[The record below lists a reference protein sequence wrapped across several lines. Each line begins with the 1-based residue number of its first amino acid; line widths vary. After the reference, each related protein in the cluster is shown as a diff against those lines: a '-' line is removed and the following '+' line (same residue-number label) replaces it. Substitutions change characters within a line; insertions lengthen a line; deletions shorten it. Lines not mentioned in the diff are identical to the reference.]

1 MRKLF
6 IPLLLCSALE
16 ANEKNG
22 FFIEAGFETGL
33 LEGTQ
38 TQEKN
43 YTTTQTTTKTTTNN
57 YNYLPLNSI
66 LQRATNLF
74 KDADISK
81 LSFSSLS
88 PVRASLDLSGHLTIE
103 NFLPYN
109 LNNVKLSFTD
119 AQGNVI
125 DLGVIETLPKQ
136 SKIVL
141 SYQQF
146 NETKQVFDNIME
158 EQKKYYEK
166 EAERRKNKTTS
177 SVSETNREPSFTFPT
192 FEVLSTPHS
201 DPNTQRVFEALSKIN
216 TNLVMKYSD
225 TNNFESAKDK
235 TEKFTAKTAEEFT
248 NLMLNMI
255 AVLDSQS
262 WGDAIL
268 NAPFEF
274 TDNKQSGE
282 CTNKGDSNDNCV
294 YPQKNGLVKSN
305 VDKKYVLD
313 KQSIVNNFRG
323 KTDLDVSLL
332 NGAGVDGLGSN
343 TTPTNNDD
351 GKNYGQLAVVASAL
365 NPQKLFGTDYKTI
378 NLADLRAILHEFSH
392 TKGYTHNG
400 NMTYQ
405 RVPVVG
411 SNGQQEKKDDGA
423 LKDSDGLPY
432 NVCSLYGGQGQ
443 PSFPSNYPNSIYHNC
458 ADVPA
463 GFLGVTAAVWQQL
476 INQNA
481 LPINFANLNSQTNYN
496 LNATLNT
503 QDMANSVIGTIQK
516 TLTATSTTTTTSY
529 HHSKSL
535 QRFRSPL
542 LGINVKIG
550 YQNYFNDFIGLA
562 YYGIIKYNYAKAA
575 NQKVQQLSYG
585 GGIDLLLDFITTYSN
600 KNSPTGIQTRRN
612 FSSSFGIFGGLR
624 GLYNSYYALNKVKGS
639 GNLDAAT
646 GLNYRYKHSKYSVG
660 ISIPLIQRKASVI
673 SSGSDYTNSF
683 VFNEGAS
690 HFKVFF
696 NYGWVF

>member
-6 IPLLLCSALE
+6 IPLLLFSALE

-38 TQEKN
+38 TQEKRH
-43 YTTTQTTTKTTTNN
+43 TTTKNTYAT
-57 YNYLPLNSI
+57 YNYLPTDSVLK
-66 LQRATNLF
+66 RVANLF
-74 KDADISK
+74 TDAKSISQ
-81 LSFSSLS
+81 LTFSSLS
-88 PVRASLDLSGHLTIE
+88 PIKVLYIGGKLTIE

-125 DLGVIETLPKQ
+125 DLGVIETIPKHSKMVLPG
-136 SKIVL
+136 
-141 SYQQF
+141 
-146 NETKQVFDNIME
+146 EAFDSL
-158 EQKKYYEK
+158 K
-166 EAERRKNKTTS
+166 EAFDKIGPYTFFFPKFEATS
-177 SVSETNREPSFTFPT
+177 TSI
-192 FEVLSTPHS
+192 S
-201 DPNTQRVFEALSKIN
+201 DTNTQRVFETLNKIK
-216 TNLVMKYSD
+216 TNLIMKYSNENP
-225 TNNFESAKDK
+225 NNFNTCPYNNNGNTKNDCWQN
-235 TEKFTAKTAEEFT
+235 FTPQTAEEFT

-274 TDNKQSGE
+274 TNSSTDCDSDPSKCVNPGVNGRVDTKVDQQYILNKQG
-282 CTNKGDSNDNCV
+282 
-294 YPQKNGLVKSN
+294 
-305 VDKKYVLD
+305 
-313 KQSIVNNFRG
+313 IINNFR
-323 KTDLDVSLL
+323 KKIEID
-332 NGAGVDGLGSN
+332 
-343 TTPTNNDD
+343 
-351 GKNYGQLAVVASAL
+351 AVVLKNSGVVGLANGYGNDGEYGTLGVEAYAL
-365 NPQKLFGTDYKTI
+365 EPQKLFGNDLKTI
-378 NLADLRAILHEFSH
+378 NLADLRTILHEFSH

-405 RVPVVG
+405 RVPTG
-411 SNGQQEKKDDGA
+411 QTENGKP
-423 LKDSDGLPY
+423 KDSDGLPY
-432 NVCSLYGGQGQ
+432 NVCSLYGGSNQ
-443 PSFPSNYPNSIYHNC
+443 PAFPSNYPNSIYHNC

-481 LPINFANLNSQTNYN
+481 LPIDYANLSAQTNYN
-496 LNATLNT
+496 LNASLNT
-503 QDMANSVIGTIQK
+503 QDLANSMLSTIQK
-516 TLTATSTTTTTSY
+516 TFVTSSVTNHYFS
-529 HHSKSL
+529 SAS
-535 QRFRSPL
+535 QSFRSPI
-542 LGINVKIG
+542 LGVNAKIG

-562 YYGIIKYNYAKAA
+562 YYGIVKYNYSKAL

-600 KNSPTGIQTRRN
+600 KNSPIGIQTRRN

-624 GLYNSYYALNKVKGS
+624 GLYNSYYVLNKVKGS
-639 GNLDAAT
+639 GNLDVAT

-660 ISIPLIQRKASVI
+660 ISIPLIQRKASVV

>member
-6 IPLLLCSALE
+6 IPLLLFSALE

-38 TQEKN
+38 TQEKRH
-43 YTTTQTTTKTTTNN
+43 TTTKNTYAT
-57 YNYLPLNSI
+57 YDYLPTDSVLK
-66 LQRATNLF
+66 RAANLF
-74 KDADISK
+74 TDAKSISQ
-81 LSFSSLS
+81 LTFSSLS
-88 PVRASLDLSGHLTIE
+88 PVKVLYIGGKLTIE

-109 LNNVKLSFTD
+109 LSNVKLSFTD
-119 AQGNVI
+119 AQGNAI
-125 DLGVIETLPKQ
+125 DLGVIETIPKH

-141 SYQQF
+141 PG
-146 NETKQVFDNIME
+146 EAFDSLKIDPYTLFLP
-158 EQKKYYEK
+158 KI
-166 EAERRKNKTTS
+166 EATS
-177 SVSETNREPSFTFPT
+177 TSI
-192 FEVLSTPHS
+192 S
-201 DPNTQRVFEALSKIN
+201 DANTQRVFETLNKIK
-216 TNLVMKYSD
+216 TNLVVNYRNENK
-225 TNNFESAKDK
+225 FEGHQNHWEA
-235 TEKFTAKTAEEFT
+235 FTPQTAEEFT

-274 TDNKQSGE
+274 TNKGGGGE
-282 CTNKGDSNDNCV
+282 CDTSKENDCV
-294 YPQKNGLVKSN
+294 NPGTNGLVNSQN
-305 VDKKYVLD
+305 QQYVLN
-313 KQSIVNNFRG
+313 KQDIVNKFRN
-323 KTDLDVSLL
+323 KADLDVIVLKDS
-332 NGAGVDGLGSN
+332 GVVGLGSDI
-343 TTPTNNDD
+343 TPSNNDD
-351 GKNYGQLAVVASAL
+351 GKHYGQLGVVASAL
-365 NPQKLFGTDYKTI
+365 NPKKLFGNNLKTI
-378 NLADLRAILHEFSH
+378 NLEDLRTILHEFSH

-405 RVPVVG
+405 RVPVMKDGQVEKD
-411 SNGQQEKKDDGA
+411 SNGKP
-423 LKDSDGLPY
+423 KDSDGLSY
-432 NVCSLYGGQGQ
+432 NVCSRFNGSGQ
-443 PSFPSNYPNSIYHNC
+443 SAFPSNYPNSIYHNC

-481 LPINFANLNSQTNYN
+481 LPIDYANLNAQTNYN
-496 LNATLNT
+496 LNASLNT
-503 QDMANSVIGTIQK
+503 QDLANSMLGTIQK
-516 TLTATSTTTTTSY
+516 TFVTSSVTNHYS
-529 HHSKSL
+529 SSAS
-535 QRFRSPL
+535 QSFRSPI
-542 LGINVKIG
+542 LGVNAKIG

-562 YYGIIKYNYAKAA
+562 YYGIIKYNYSKAL
-575 NQKVQQLSYG
+575 NQKFQQLSYG

-600 KNSPTGIQTRRN
+600 KNSPTDIQTKRN

-624 GLYNSYYALNKVKGS
+624 GLYNSYYVLNKVKGS
-639 GNLDAAT
+639 GNLDVAT

-660 ISIPLIQRKASVI
+660 ISIPLIQRKASVV
-673 SSGSDYTNSF
+673 SSGGDYTNSF

>member
-6 IPLLLCSALE
+6 IPLLLFSALE

-38 TQEKN
+38 TQEKRH
-43 YTTTQTTTKTTTNN
+43 TTTKNTYAT
-57 YNYLPLNSI
+57 YNYLPTDTI
-66 LQRATNLF
+66 LKRAANLF
-74 KDADISK
+74 TDAKSISQ
-81 LSFSSLS
+81 LNFSSLS
-88 PVRASLDLSGHLTIE
+88 PVKVLYIGGKLTIE

-109 LNNVKLSFTD
+109 LSNVKLSFTD
-119 AQGNVI
+119 AQGNTI
-125 DLGVIETLPKQ
+125 DLGVIETIPKH

-141 SYQQF
+141 PG
-146 NETKQVFDNIME
+146 EAFDSL
-158 EQKKYYEK
+158 K
-166 EAERRKNKTTS
+166 EAFDKIDPYTFFFPKFEATS
-177 SVSETNREPSFTFPT
+177 TSVS
-192 FEVLSTPHS
+192 
-201 DPNTQRVFEALSKIN
+201 DANTQRVFETLNKIK
-216 TNLVMKYSD
+216 TNLIMKYSNENP
-225 TNNFESAKDK
+225 NNFNTCPYNNNGNTKNDCWQN
-235 TEKFTAKTAEEFT
+235 FTPQTAEEFT

-274 TDNKQSGE
+274 TNSSTDCDNDPSKCVNPGVNGRVDTKVDQQYILNKQG
-282 CTNKGDSNDNCV
+282 
-294 YPQKNGLVKSN
+294 
-305 VDKKYVLD
+305 
-313 KQSIVNNFRG
+313 IINNFR
-323 KTDLDVSLL
+323 KKIEID
-332 NGAGVDGLGSN
+332 
-343 TTPTNNDD
+343 
-351 GKNYGQLAVVASAL
+351 AVVLKNSGVVGLANGYGNDGEYGTLGVEAYAL
-365 NPQKLFGTDYKTI
+365 EPQKLFGNNLKTI
-378 NLADLRAILHEFSH
+378 NLADLRTILHEFSH
-392 TKGYTHNG
+392 TKGYGHNG

-405 RVPVVG
+405 RVPTG
-411 SNGQQEKKDDGA
+411 QNENGKP
-423 LKDSDGLPY
+423 KDSDGLPY
-432 NVCSLYGGQGQ
+432 NVCSLYGGSNQ
-443 PSFPSNYPNSIYHNC
+443 PAFPSNYPNSIYHNC

-481 LPINFANLNSQTNYN
+481 LPIDYANLSAQTNYN
-496 LNATLNT
+496 LNASLNT
-503 QDMANSVIGTIQK
+503 QDLANSMLNTIQK
-516 TLTATSTTTTTSY
+516 TFVTSSVTNHYFS
-529 HHSKSL
+529 SAS
-535 QRFRSPL
+535 QSFRSPI
-542 LGINVKIG
+542 LGVNAKIG

-562 YYGIIKYNYAKAA
+562 YYGIIKYNYSKAL
-575 NQKVQQLSYG
+575 NQKFQQLSYG

-600 KNSPTGIQTRRN
+600 KNSPIGVQTRRN

-624 GLYNSYYALNKVKGS
+624 GLYNSYYVLNKVKGS
-639 GNLDAAT
+639 GNLDVAT

-660 ISIPLIQRKASVI
+660 ISIPLIQRKASVV

>member
-6 IPLLLCSALE
+6 IPLLLCSTLE

-38 TQEKN
+38 TQEKRH
-43 YTTTQTTTKTTTNN
+43 TTTKNTYAT
-57 YNYLPLNSI
+57 YNYLPTDAVLK
-66 LQRATNLF
+66 RAANLF
-74 KDADISK
+74 TSAEAISK
-81 LSFSSLS
+81 LKFSSLS
-88 PVRASLDLSGHLTIE
+88 PVKVLYIGGKLTIE

-109 LNNVKLSFTD
+109 LSNVKLSFTD
-119 AQGNVI
+119 AQGNMI
-125 DLGVIETLPKQ
+125 DLGVIETIPKH

-141 SYQQF
+141 PG
-146 NETKQVFDNIME
+146 EAFDSL
-158 EQKKYYEK
+158 K
-166 EAERRKNKTTS
+166 EAFDKIDPYTFFFPKFEATS
-177 SVSETNREPSFTFPT
+177 TSVS
-192 FEVLSTPHS
+192 
-201 DPNTQRVFEALSKIN
+201 DANTQRVFETLNKIK
-216 TNLVMKYSD
+216 TNLIMKYSNENP
-225 TNNFESAKDK
+225 NNFNTCPYNNNGNTKNDCWQP
-235 TEKFTAKTAEEFT
+235 FTPQTAEEFT

-274 TDNKQSGE
+274 TNSSTDCDNDSSKCVNPGINGRVDSKVDQQYVLNKQG
-282 CTNKGDSNDNCV
+282 
-294 YPQKNGLVKSN
+294 
-305 VDKKYVLD
+305 
-313 KQSIVNNFRG
+313 IVNNFR
-323 KTDLDVSLL
+323 KKIEID
-332 NGAGVDGLGSN
+332 
-343 TTPTNNDD
+343 
-351 GKNYGQLAVVASAL
+351 AVVLKNSGVVGLANGYGNDGEYGTLGVEAYAL
-365 NPQKLFGTDYKTI
+365 EPTKLFGNNLKTI
-378 NLADLRAILHEFSH
+378 NLEDLRTILHEFSH

-405 RVPVVG
+405 RVPTG
-411 SNGQQEKKDDGA
+411 QNENGKP
-423 LKDSDGLPY
+423 KDSDGLPY

-443 PSFPSNYPNSIYHNC
+443 SAFPSNYPNSIYHNC

-481 LPINFANLNSQTNYN
+481 LPINFANLGSQTNYN
-496 LNATLNT
+496 LNASLNT
-503 QDMANSVIGTIQK
+503 QDLANSMLSTIQK
-516 TLTATSTTTTTSY
+516 TFVTSSVTNHYFS
-529 HHSKSL
+529 SAS
-535 QRFRSPL
+535 QSFRSPI
-542 LGINVKIG
+542 LGVNAKIG

-562 YYGIIKYNYAKAA
+562 YYGIIKYNYAKASSE
-575 NQKVQQLSYG
+575 KVQQLSYG
-585 GGIDLLLDFITTYSN
+585 GGIDLLVDFITTYSN
-600 KNSPTGIQTRRN
+600 KNGPIDIQTRRN

-639 GNLDAAT
+639 GNLDVAT
-646 GLNYRYKHSKYSVG
+646 GLNYRYKHSKYSIGV
-660 ISIPLIQRKASVI
+660 SIPLIQRKASIV
-673 SSGSDYTNSF
+673 SSDGDYTNSF

>member
-6 IPLLLCSALE
+6 IPLLLFSALE

-38 TQEKN
+38 TQEKRH
-43 YTTTQTTTKTTTNN
+43 TTTKNTYAT
-57 YNYLPLNSI
+57 YNYLPTDSVLK
-66 LQRATNLF
+66 RAANLF
-74 KDADISK
+74 TDAKSISQLK
-81 LSFSSLS
+81 FSSLS
-88 PVRASLDLSGHLTIE
+88 PVRVLYMYNGQLTIE

-109 LNNVKLSFTD
+109 LSNVKLSFKD
-119 AQGNVI
+119 AQGNTI
-125 DLGVIETLPKQ
+125 DLGVIETIPKHSKMVLPGEAFDSLKEAFDKIGPYTFFLPK
-136 SKIVL
+136 I
-141 SYQQF
+141 
-146 NETKQVFDNIME
+146 
-158 EQKKYYEK
+158 
-166 EAERRKNKTTS
+166 EATS
-177 SVSETNREPSFTFPT
+177 TSI
-192 FEVLSTPHS
+192 S
-201 DPNTQRVFEALSKIN
+201 DANTQRVFETLNKIK
-216 TNLVMKYSD
+216 TDLVVNYRNENK
-225 TNNFESAKDK
+225 FKDH
-235 TEKFTAKTAEEFT
+235 ENHWEAFTPQTAEEFT

-274 TDNKQSGE
+274 TNKGGGGECDTSKENDCVNPGTNGVVNSQNKNYVLNKQ
-282 CTNKGDSNDNCV
+282 D
-294 YPQKNGLVKSN
+294 
-305 VDKKYVLD
+305 
-313 KQSIVNNFRG
+313 IVNKFRN
-323 KTDLDVSLL
+323 KADLDVVILKDS
-332 NGAGVDGLGSN
+332 GVVGLGSDI
-343 TTPTNNDD
+343 TPSNNDD
-351 GKNYGQLAVVASAL
+351 GKHYGQLGVVASAL
-365 NPQKLFGTDYKTI
+365 EPKKLFSDNLKTI
-378 NLADLRAILHEFSH
+378 NLADLRTILHEFSH

-405 RVPVVG
+405 RVPTG
-411 SNGQQEKKDDGA
+411 QNENGKP
-423 LKDSDGLPY
+423 KDSDGLPY

-443 PSFPSNYPNSIYHNC
+443 SAFPSNYPNSIYHNC

-481 LPINFANLNSQTNYN
+481 LPINYANLGSQTNYN
-496 LNATLNT
+496 LNASLNT
-503 QDMANSVIGTIQK
+503 QDLANSMLGTIQK
-516 TLTATSTTTTTSY
+516 TFVTSSVTNHYFS
-529 HHSKSL
+529 SAS
-535 QRFRSPL
+535 QSFRSPI
-542 LGINVKIG
+542 LGVNAKIG

-562 YYGIIKYNYAKAA
+562 YYGIVKYNYSKAL
-575 NQKVQQLSYG
+575 NQKFQQLSYG

-600 KNSPTGIQTRRN
+600 KNSPTGVQTRKN

-624 GLYNSYYALNKVKGS
+624 GLYNSYYVLNKVKGS
-639 GNLDAAT
+639 GNLDVAT

-660 ISIPLIQRKASVI
+660 ISIPLIQRKAKVVSTN
-673 SSGSDYTNSF
+673 GDYTNSF

>member
-33 LEGTQ
+33 LEGAQ
-38 TQEKN
+38 TQEKRH
-43 YTTTQTTTKTTTNN
+43 TTTKNTYAT
-57 YNYLPLNSI
+57 YNYLPTDAVLK
-66 LQRATNLF
+66 RAANLF
-74 KDADISK
+74 TDAKSISQ
-81 LSFSSLS
+81 LNFSSLS
-88 PVRASLDLSGHLTIE
+88 PVKVLYIGGKLTIE

-109 LNNVKLSFTD
+109 LSNVKLSFTD
-119 AQGNVI
+119 AQGNII
-125 DLGVIETLPKQ
+125 DLGVIETIPKH

-141 SYQQF
+141 PG
-146 NETKQVFDNIME
+146 EAFDSL
-158 EQKKYYEK
+158 K
-166 EAERRKNKTTS
+166 EAFDKIDPYTFFFPKFEATS
-177 SVSETNREPSFTFPT
+177 TSVS
-192 FEVLSTPHS
+192 
-201 DPNTQRVFEALSKIN
+201 DANTQRVFETLNKIK
-216 TNLVMKYSD
+216 TNLIMKYSNENPSNFN
-225 TNNFESAKDK
+225 TCPYNNNGNTKNDCWQP
-235 TEKFTAKTAEEFT
+235 FTPQTAEEFT

-268 NAPFEF
+268 NAPFDF
-274 TDNKQSGE
+274 TNSSTDCDNDPSKCVNPGINGRVDSKVDQQYVLNKQG
-282 CTNKGDSNDNCV
+282 
-294 YPQKNGLVKSN
+294 
-305 VDKKYVLD
+305 
-313 KQSIVNNFRG
+313 IVNNFR
-323 KTDLDVSLL
+323 KKIEID
-332 NGAGVDGLGSN
+332 
-343 TTPTNNDD
+343 
-351 GKNYGQLAVVASAL
+351 AVVLKNSGVVGLANGYGNDGEYGTLGVEAYAL
-365 NPQKLFGTDYKTI
+365 DPTKLFGNNLKTI
-378 NLADLRAILHEFSH
+378 NLADLRTILHEFSH

-405 RVPVVG
+405 RVPTG
-411 SNGQQEKKDDGA
+411 QNENGKP
-423 LKDSDGLPY
+423 KDSDGLPY

-443 PSFPSNYPNSIYHNC
+443 SAFPSNYPNSIYHNC

-496 LNATLNT
+496 LNASLNT
-503 QDMANSVIGTIQK
+503 QDLANSMLSTIQK
-516 TLTATSTTTTTSY
+516 TFVTSSVTNHYFS
-529 HHSKSL
+529 SAS
-535 QRFRSPL
+535 QSFRSPI
-542 LGINVKIG
+542 LGVNAKIG

-585 GGIDLLLDFITTYSN
+585 GGIDLLVDFITTYSN
-600 KNSPTGIQTRRN
+600 KNSPIDIQTRRN

-639 GNLDAAT
+639 GNLDVAT

-660 ISIPLIQRKASVI
+660 ISIPLIQRKASIV
-673 SSGSDYTNSF
+673 SSDGDYTNSL

>member
-1 MRKLF
+1 MKKLF
-6 IPLLLCSALE
+6 IPLLLFSALE

-38 TQEKN
+38 TQEKRH
-43 YTTTQTTTKTTTNN
+43 TTTKNTYAT
-57 YNYLPLNSI
+57 YSYLPTDTI
-66 LQRATNLF
+66 LKRAANLF
-74 KDADISK
+74 TNAEAISK
-81 LSFSSLS
+81 LKFSSLS
-88 PVRASLDLSGHLTIE
+88 PVRVLYMYNGQLTIE

-109 LNNVKLSFTD
+109 LSNVKLSFTD

-125 DLGVIETLPKQ
+125 DLGVIETIPKH

-141 SYQQF
+141 PG
-146 NETKQVFDNIME
+146 EAFDSLKIDPYTLFLP
-158 EQKKYYEK
+158 KI
-166 EAERRKNKTTS
+166 EATS
-177 SVSETNREPSFTFPT
+177 TSVS
-192 FEVLSTPHS
+192 
-201 DPNTQRVFEALSKIN
+201 DANTQRVFETLNKIK
-216 TNLVMKYSD
+216 TNLVVNYRNENK
-225 TNNFESAKDK
+225 FKDH
-235 TEKFTAKTAEEFT
+235 ENHWEAFTPQTAEEFT

-274 TDNKQSGE
+274 TNKGGGGE
-282 CTNKGDSNDNCV
+282 CDTSKENECV
-294 YPQKNGLVKSN
+294 NPGTNGLVNSQNKS
-305 VDKKYVLD
+305 YVLN
-313 KQSIVNNFRG
+313 KQDIVNKFRN
-323 KTDLDVSLL
+323 KADLDVVVLKDS
-332 NGAGVDGLGSN
+332 GVVGLGSDI
-343 TTPTNNDD
+343 TPSNNDD
-351 GKNYGQLAVVASAL
+351 GKHYGQLGVVASAL
-365 NPQKLFGTDYKTI
+365 DPKKLFGNDLKTI
-378 NLADLRAILHEFSH
+378 KLEDLRTILHEFSH

-405 RVPVVG
+405 RVPVTKD
-411 SNGQQEKKDDGA
+411 GQVEKDNNDKP
-423 LKDSDGLPY
+423 KDSDGLPY
-432 NVCSLYGGQGQ
+432 NVCSLYGGSGQ
-443 PSFPSNYPNSIYHNC
+443 PAFPSNYPNSIYHNC

-481 LPINFANLNSQTNYN
+481 LPINYANLGSQTNYN
-496 LNATLNT
+496 LNASLNT
-503 QDMANSVIGTIQK
+503 QDLANSMLSTIQK
-516 TLTATSTTTTTSY
+516 TFVTSSVTNHYS
-529 HHSKSL
+529 SSAS
-535 QRFRSPL
+535 QSFRSPI
-542 LGINVKIG
+542 LGVNAKIG

-562 YYGIIKYNYAKAA
+562 YYGIVKYNYSKAL
-575 NQKVQQLSYG
+575 NQKFQQLSYG

-600 KNSPTGIQTRRN
+600 KNSPTGVQTRKN

-624 GLYNSYYALNKVKGS
+624 GLYNSYYVLNKVKGS
-639 GNLDAAT
+639 GNLDVAT

-660 ISIPLIQRKASVI
+660 ISIPLIQRKASVV

>member
-6 IPLLLCSALE
+6 IPLLLFSALE

-38 TQEKN
+38 TQEKRH
-43 YTTTQTTTKTTTNN
+43 TTTKNTYAT
-57 YNYLPLNSI
+57 YDYLPTDSVLK
-66 LQRATNLF
+66 RAANLF
-74 KDADISK
+74 TDAKSISQ
-81 LSFSSLS
+81 LNFSSLS
-88 PVRASLDLSGHLTIE
+88 PVRASASMLNGSLTIE

-109 LNNVKLSFTD
+109 LNNVKLSLKD

-125 DLGVIETLPKQ
+125 DLGVIETIPKH

-141 SYQQF
+141 PEKLFDGLKQIGPYIFQQI
-146 NETKQVFDNIME
+146 EVSSTQV
-158 EQKKYYEK
+158 
-166 EAERRKNKTTS
+166 
-177 SVSETNREPSFTFPT
+177 
-192 FEVLSTPHS
+192 S
-201 DPNTQRVFEALSKIN
+201 DANTQRVFETLNNIK
-216 TNLVMKYSD
+216 TNLVMKYLD
-225 TNNFESAKDK
+225 NNPFANTCGNQSKNDCWQN
-235 TEKFTAKTAEEFT
+235 FTPQTAEEFT

-274 TDNKQSGE
+274 TNKDGGGE
-282 CTNKGDSNDNCV
+282 CDTSKENDCV
-294 YPQKNGLVKSN
+294 NPGTNGLVNSQ
-305 VDKKYVLD
+305 DAKKYVL
-313 KQSIVNNFRG
+313 KPQEIVDNFRS
-323 KTDLDVSLL
+323 KTDLGVVVLKSSDVI
-332 NGAGVDGLGSN
+332 GLGSDI
-343 TTPTNNDD
+343 TPSNNDD
-351 GKNYGQLAVVASAL
+351 GKHYGQLGVVASAL
-365 NPQKLFGTDYKTI
+365 DPKKLFGNDLKTI
-378 NLADLRAILHEFSH
+378 NLEDLRTILHEFSH
-392 TKGYTHNG
+392 TKGYGHNG

-405 RVPVVG
+405 RVPVTKDGQVEKD
-411 SNGQQEKKDDGA
+411 SNGKP
-423 LKDSDGLPY
+423 KDSDGLPY
-432 NVCSLYGGQGQ
+432 NVCSLYGGSNQ
-443 PSFPSNYPNSIYHNC
+443 PAFPSNYPNSIYHNC

-481 LPINFANLNSQTNYN
+481 LPINYANLSAQTNYN
-496 LNATLNT
+496 LNASLNT
-503 QDMANSVIGTIQK
+503 QDLANSMLSTIQK
-516 TLTATSTTTTTSY
+516 TFVTSSVTNHYFS
-529 HHSKSL
+529 SAS
-535 QRFRSPL
+535 QSFRSPI
-542 LGINVKIG
+542 LGVNAKIG

-562 YYGIIKYNYAKAA
+562 YYGIIKYNYSKAL
-575 NQKVQQLSYG
+575 NQKFQQLSYG

-600 KNSPTGIQTRRN
+600 KNSPIGIQTRRN

-624 GLYNSYYALNKVKGS
+624 GLYNSYYVLNKVKGS
-639 GNLDAAT
+639 GNLDVAT

-660 ISIPLIQRKASVI
+660 ISIPLIQRKAKVV

>member
-6 IPLLLCSALE
+6 TSLLLFSALE

-38 TQEKN
+38 TQEKRH
-43 YTTTQTTTKTTTNN
+43 TTTKNTYAT
-57 YNYLPLNSI
+57 YSYLPTDTI
-66 LQRATNLF
+66 LKRAANLF
-74 KDADISK
+74 TDAKSISQ
-81 LSFSSLS
+81 LNFSSLS
-88 PVRASLDLSGHLTIE
+88 PVKVLYVGGKLTIE

-109 LNNVKLSFTD
+109 LSNVKLSFTD
-119 AQGNVI
+119 AQGNAI
-125 DLGVIETLPKQ
+125 DLGVIETIPKH

-141 SYQQF
+141 PG
-146 NETKQVFDNIME
+146 EAFDSL
-158 EQKKYYEK
+158 K
-166 EAERRKNKTTS
+166 EAFDKISPYTFFFPKFEATS
-177 SVSETNREPSFTFPT
+177 TSI
-192 FEVLSTPHS
+192 S
-201 DPNTQRVFEALSKIN
+201 DANTQRVFETLNNIK
-216 TNLVMKYSD
+216 TNLIMKYSNENPSNFN
-225 TNNFESAKDK
+225 TCPYNNNGNTKNDCWQN
-235 TEKFTAKTAEEFT
+235 FTPQTAEEFT

-274 TDNKQSGE
+274 TNSSTDCDNDSSKCVNPGVNGRVDSKVDQQYILNKQG
-282 CTNKGDSNDNCV
+282 
-294 YPQKNGLVKSN
+294 
-305 VDKKYVLD
+305 
-313 KQSIVNNFRG
+313 IINNFR
-323 KTDLDVSLL
+323 KKIEID
-332 NGAGVDGLGSN
+332 
-343 TTPTNNDD
+343 
-351 GKNYGQLAVVASAL
+351 AVVLKNSGVVGLANGYGNDGEYGTLGVEAYAL
-365 NPQKLFGTDYKTI
+365 DPKKLFGNDLKTI
-378 NLADLRAILHEFSH
+378 NLEDLRTILHEFSH
-392 TKGYTHNG
+392 TKGYGHNG

-405 RVPVVG
+405 RVPTG
-411 SNGQQEKKDDGA
+411 QSENGKP
-423 LKDSDGLPY
+423 KDSDGLPY
-432 NVCSLYGGQGQ
+432 NVCSLYGGSNQ
-443 PSFPSNYPNSIYHNC
+443 SAFPSNYPNSIYHNC

-481 LPINFANLNSQTNYN
+481 LPINYANLSAQTNYN
-496 LNATLNT
+496 LNASLNT
-503 QDMANSVIGTIQK
+503 QDLANSMLSTIQK
-516 TLTATSTTTTTSY
+516 TFVTSSVTNHYFS
-529 HHSKSL
+529 SAS
-535 QRFRSPL
+535 QSFRSPI
-542 LGINVKIG
+542 LGVNAKIG

-562 YYGIIKYNYAKAA
+562 YYGIIKYNYSKAL
-575 NQKVQQLSYG
+575 NQKFQQLSYG

-600 KNSPTGIQTRRN
+600 KNSPIGVQTKRN

-624 GLYNSYYALNKVKGS
+624 GLYNSYYVLNKVKGS
-639 GNLDAAT
+639 GNLDVAT

-660 ISIPLIQRKASVI
+660 ISIPLIQRKASVV

>member
-33 LEGTQ
+33 LEGVQ
-38 TQEKN
+38 TQEKRH
-43 YTTTQTTTKTTTNN
+43 TTTKNTYAT
-57 YNYLPLNSI
+57 YNYLPTDTI
-66 LQRATNLF
+66 LKRAANLF
-74 KDADISK
+74 TNAEAISK
-81 LSFSSLS
+81 LKFSSLS
-88 PVRASLDLSGHLTIE
+88 PVRVLYMYNGQLTIE

-125 DLGVIETLPKQ
+125 DLGVIETIPKH

-141 SYQQF
+141 PG
-146 NETKQVFDNIME
+146 EAFDSLKIDPYTLFLP
-158 EQKKYYEK
+158 KI
-166 EAERRKNKTTS
+166 EATS
-177 SVSETNREPSFTFPT
+177 TSI
-192 FEVLSTPHS
+192 S
-201 DPNTQRVFEALSKIN
+201 DANTQRVFETLNKIK
-216 TNLVMKYSD
+216 TNLVVNYRNENK
-225 TNNFESAKDK
+225 FKDH
-235 TEKFTAKTAEEFT
+235 ENHWEAFTPQTAEEFT

-274 TDNKQSGE
+274 TNSPTD
-282 CTNKGDSNDNCV
+282 CDSDPSKCV
-294 YPQKNGLVKSN
+294 NPGVNGRVNSK
-305 VDKKYVLD
+305 VDQKYVLN
-313 KQSIVNNFRG
+313 KQDIVNKFRN
-323 KTDLDVSLL
+323 KADLDVVILKDS
-332 NGAGVDGLGSN
+332 GVVGLGSDI
-343 TTPTNNDD
+343 TPSNNDD
-351 GKNYGQLAVVASAL
+351 GKHYGQLGVVASAL
-365 NPQKLFGTDYKTI
+365 DPKKLFGNDLKTI
-378 NLADLRAILHEFSH
+378 NLEDLRTILHEFSH

-405 RVPVVG
+405 RVPVTKDGQVEKD
-411 SNGQQEKKDDGA
+411 SNGKP
-423 LKDSDGLPY
+423 KDSDGLPY
-432 NVCSLYGGQGQ
+432 NVCSLYGGSNQ
-443 PSFPSNYPNSIYHNC
+443 SAFPSNYPNSIYHNC

-481 LPINFANLNSQTNYN
+481 LPINYANLGSQTNYN
-496 LNATLNT
+496 LNASLNT
-503 QDMANSVIGTIQK
+503 QDLANSMLSTIQK
-516 TLTATSTTTTTSY
+516 TFVTSSVTNHYSSSTSQ
-529 HHSKSL
+529 S
-535 QRFRSPL
+535 FRSPI
-542 LGINVKIG
+542 LGVNAKIG

-562 YYGIIKYNYAKAA
+562 YYGIVKYNYSKAL

-585 GGIDLLLDFITTYSN
+585 GGIDLLVDFITTYSN
-600 KNSPTGIQTRRN
+600 KNSPTDIQTRRN

-624 GLYNSYYALNKVKGS
+624 GLYNSYYVLNKVKGS
-639 GNLDAAT
+639 GNLDVAT

>member
-6 IPLLLCSALE
+6 TSFLLFSALE

-38 TQEKN
+38 TQEKRH
-43 YTTTQTTTKTTTNN
+43 TTTKNTYAT
-57 YNYLPLNSI
+57 YNYLPTDAVLK
-66 LQRATNLF
+66 RAANLF
-74 KDADISK
+74 TNAEAISK
-81 LSFSSLS
+81 LKFSSLS
-88 PVRASLDLSGHLTIE
+88 PVRVLYMLNGQLTIE

-125 DLGVIETLPKQ
+125 DLGVIETIPKH

-141 SYQQF
+141 PG
-146 NETKQVFDNIME
+146 EAFDSLKVDPYTLFLPKI
-158 EQKKYYEK
+158 
-166 EAERRKNKTTS
+166 EATS
-177 SVSETNREPSFTFPT
+177 TSVS
-192 FEVLSTPHS
+192 
-201 DPNTQRVFEALSKIN
+201 DANTQRVFETLNKIK
-216 TNLVMKYSD
+216 TDLVVNYRNENK
-225 TNNFESAKDK
+225 FKDH
-235 TEKFTAKTAEEFT
+235 ENHWEAFTPQTAEEFT

-274 TDNKQSGE
+274 TNKGGGGE
-282 CTNKGDSNDNCV
+282 CDTSKENDCV
-294 YPQKNGLVKSN
+294 NPGTNGLVNSQNKS
-305 VDKKYVLD
+305 YVLN
-313 KQSIVNNFRG
+313 KQDIVNKFRN
-323 KTDLDVSLL
+323 KADLDVVVLKDS
-332 NGAGVDGLGSN
+332 GVVGLGSDI
-343 TTPTNNDD
+343 TPSNNDD
-351 GKNYGQLAVVASAL
+351 GKHYGQLGVVASAL
-365 NPQKLFGTDYKTI
+365 DPTKLFGNDLKTI
-378 NLADLRAILHEFSH
+378 KLEDLRTILHEFSH
-392 TKGYTHNG
+392 TKGYGHNG

-405 RVPVVG
+405 RVPTG
-411 SNGQQEKKDDGA
+411 QNENGKP
-423 LKDSDGLPY
+423 KDSDGLPY

-443 PSFPSNYPNSIYHNC
+443 SAFPSNYPNSIYHNC

-496 LNATLNT
+496 LNASLNT
-503 QDMANSVIGTIQK
+503 QDLANSMLSTIQK
-516 TLTATSTTTTTSY
+516 TFVTSSVTNHYFS
-529 HHSKSL
+529 SAS
-535 QRFRSPL
+535 QSFRSPI
-542 LGINVKIG
+542 LGVNAKIG

-585 GGIDLLLDFITTYSN
+585 GGIDLLVDFITTYSN
-600 KNSPTGIQTRRN
+600 KNSPIDIQTRRN

-624 GLYNSYYALNKVKGS
+624 GLYNSYYVLNKVKGS
-639 GNLDAAT
+639 GNLDVAT

-660 ISIPLIQRKASVI
+660 ISIPLIQRKARVV
-673 SSGSDYTNSF
+673 SSGGDYTNSF

>member
-6 IPLLLCSALE
+6 IPLLLFSALE

-38 TQEKN
+38 TQEKRH
-43 YTTTQTTTKTTTNN
+43 TTTKNTYAN
-57 YNYLPLNSI
+57 YNYLPTDTI
-66 LQRATNLF
+66 LKRAANLF
-74 KDADISK
+74 TDAKSISQ
-81 LSFSSLS
+81 LNFSSLS
-88 PVRASLDLSGHLTIE
+88 PVKVLYIGGKLTIE

-109 LNNVKLSFTD
+109 LSNVKLSFTD

-125 DLGVIETLPKQ
+125 DLGVIETIPKH

-141 SYQQF
+141 PG
-146 NETKQVFDNIME
+146 EAFDSL
-158 EQKKYYEK
+158 K
-166 EAERRKNKTTS
+166 EAFDKIDPYTFFFPKFEATS
-177 SVSETNREPSFTFPT
+177 TSVS
-192 FEVLSTPHS
+192 
-201 DPNTQRVFEALSKIN
+201 DANTQRVFETLNKIK
-216 TNLVMKYSD
+216 TNLIMKYSNENPSNFN
-225 TNNFESAKDK
+225 TCPYNNNGNTKNDCWQP
-235 TEKFTAKTAEEFT
+235 FTPQTAEEFT

-268 NAPFEF
+268 NAPFDF
-274 TDNKQSGE
+274 TNSSTDCDNDPSKCVNPGINGRVDSKVDQQYVLNKQG
-282 CTNKGDSNDNCV
+282 
-294 YPQKNGLVKSN
+294 
-305 VDKKYVLD
+305 
-313 KQSIVNNFRG
+313 IVNNFR
-323 KTDLDVSLL
+323 KKIEID
-332 NGAGVDGLGSN
+332 
-343 TTPTNNDD
+343 
-351 GKNYGQLAVVASAL
+351 AVVLKNSGVVGLANGYGNDGEYGTLGVEAYAL
-365 NPQKLFGTDYKTI
+365 EPQKLFGNNLKTI
-378 NLADLRAILHEFSH
+378 NLADLRTILHEFSH
-392 TKGYTHNG
+392 TKGYGHNG

-405 RVPVVG
+405 RVPTG
-411 SNGQQEKKDDGA
+411 QNENGKP
-423 LKDSDGLPY
+423 KDSDGLPY

-443 PSFPSNYPNSIYHNC
+443 SAFPSNYPNSIYHNC

-481 LPINFANLNSQTNYN
+481 LPINFANLGSQTNYN
-496 LNATLNT
+496 LNASLNT
-503 QDMANSVIGTIQK
+503 QDLANSMLSTIQK
-516 TLTATSTTTTTSY
+516 TFVTSSVTNHYFS
-529 HHSKSL
+529 SAS
-535 QRFRSPL
+535 QSFRSPI
-542 LGINVKIG
+542 LGVNAKIG

-562 YYGIIKYNYAKAA
+562 YYGIIKYNYAKASSE
-575 NQKVQQLSYG
+575 KVQQLSYG

-600 KNSPTGIQTRRN
+600 KNSPIDIQTRRN

-639 GNLDAAT
+639 ANLDVAT

-660 ISIPLIQRKASVI
+660 ISIPLIQRKASIV
-673 SSGSDYTNSF
+673 SSNGDYTNSL

>member
-1 MRKLF
+1 MKKLF
-6 IPLLLCSALE
+6 IPLLLFSALE

-38 TQEKN
+38 TQEKRH
-43 YTTTQTTTKTTTNN
+43 TTTKNTYAT
-57 YNYLPLNSI
+57 YNYLPTDTI
-66 LQRATNLF
+66 LKRAVNLF
-74 KDADISK
+74 TDAKSISQ
-81 LSFSSLS
+81 LNFSSLS
-88 PVRASLDLSGHLTIE
+88 PVKVLYIGGKLTIE

-109 LNNVKLSFTD
+109 LNNVKLSFKD
-119 AQGNVI
+119 AQGNAI
-125 DLGVIETLPKQ
+125 DLGVIETIPKH

-141 SYQQF
+141 PG
-146 NETKQVFDNIME
+146 EAFDSL
-158 EQKKYYEK
+158 K
-166 EAERRKNKTTS
+166 EAFDKIGPYTFFLPKFEATS
-177 SVSETNREPSFTFPT
+177 TSVS
-192 FEVLSTPHS
+192 
-201 DPNTQRVFEALSKIN
+201 DANTQRVFETLNKIK
-216 TNLVMKYSD
+216 TNLIMKYSSENPSNFN
-225 TNNFESAKDK
+225 TCPYNNNSNTKNDCWQN
-235 TEKFTAKTAEEFT
+235 FTPQTAEEFT

-274 TDNKQSGE
+274 TNSSTDCDNDPSKCVNPGVNGRVDTKVDQQYILNKQG
-282 CTNKGDSNDNCV
+282 
-294 YPQKNGLVKSN
+294 
-305 VDKKYVLD
+305 
-313 KQSIVNNFRG
+313 IINNFR
-323 KTDLDVSLL
+323 KKIEID
-332 NGAGVDGLGSN
+332 
-343 TTPTNNDD
+343 
-351 GKNYGQLAVVASAL
+351 AVVLKNSGVVGLANGYGNDGEYGTLGVEAYAL
-365 NPQKLFGTDYKTI
+365 EPQKLFGNDLKTI
-378 NLADLRAILHEFSH
+378 NLEDLRTILHEFSH
-392 TKGYTHNG
+392 TKGYGHNG

-405 RVPVVG
+405 RVPTG
-411 SNGQQEKKDDGA
+411 QNENGKP
-423 LKDSDGLPY
+423 KDSDGLPY

-443 PSFPSNYPNSIYHNC
+443 SAFPSNYPNSIYHNC

-481 LPINFANLNSQTNYN
+481 LPINYANLGSQTNYN
-496 LNATLNT
+496 LNASLNT
-503 QDMANSVIGTIQK
+503 QDLANSMLGTIQK
-516 TLTATSTTTTTSY
+516 TFVTSSVTNHYFS
-529 HHSKSL
+529 SAS
-535 QRFRSPL
+535 QSFRSPI
-542 LGINVKIG
+542 LGVNAKIG

-562 YYGIIKYNYAKAA
+562 YYGIIKYNYSKAL
-575 NQKVQQLSYG
+575 NQKFQQLSYG

-600 KNSPTGIQTRRN
+600 KNNPTGVQTRKN

-624 GLYNSYYALNKVKGS
+624 GLYNSYYVLNKVKGS
-639 GNLDAAT
+639 GNLDVAT

-660 ISIPLIQRKASVI
+660 ISIPLIQRKASVV

>member
-1 MRKLF
+1 MKKLF
-6 IPLLLCSALE
+6 IPLLLFSALE

-38 TQEKN
+38 TQEKRH
-43 YTTTQTTTKTTTNN
+43 TTTKNTYAT
-57 YNYLPLNSI
+57 YNYLPTDTI
-66 LQRATNLF
+66 LKRAANLF
-74 KDADISK
+74 TNAEAISK
-81 LSFSSLS
+81 LNFSSLS
-88 PVRASLDLSGHLTIE
+88 PVKVLYIGGKLTIE

-109 LNNVKLSFTD
+109 LSNVKLSFTD
-119 AQGNVI
+119 AQGNTI
-125 DLGVIETLPKQ
+125 DLGVIETIPKH

-141 SYQQF
+141 PG
-146 NETKQVFDNIME
+146 EAFDSL
-158 EQKKYYEK
+158 K
-166 EAERRKNKTTS
+166 EAFDKIGPYTFFLPKFEATS
-177 SVSETNREPSFTFPT
+177 TSI
-192 FEVLSTPHS
+192 S
-201 DPNTQRVFEALSKIN
+201 DTNTQRVFETLNNIK
-216 TNLVMKYSD
+216 TNLIMKYSNENP
-225 TNNFESAKDK
+225 NNFNTCPYNNNGTKNDCWQN
-235 TEKFTAKTAEEFT
+235 FTPQTAEEFT

-274 TDNKQSGE
+274 TNSSTDCDNDSSKCVNPGVNGRVDSKVDQQYILNKQG
-282 CTNKGDSNDNCV
+282 
-294 YPQKNGLVKSN
+294 
-305 VDKKYVLD
+305 
-313 KQSIVNNFRG
+313 IINNFR
-323 KTDLDVSLL
+323 KKIEID
-332 NGAGVDGLGSN
+332 
-343 TTPTNNDD
+343 
-351 GKNYGQLAVVASAL
+351 AVVLKNSGVVGLANGYGNDGEYGTLGVEAYAL
-365 NPQKLFGTDYKTI
+365 EPQKLFGNDLKTI
-378 NLADLRAILHEFSH
+378 NLADLRTILHEFSH
-392 TKGYTHNG
+392 TKGYGHNG

-405 RVPVVG
+405 RVPTG
-411 SNGQQEKKDDGA
+411 QNENGKP
-423 LKDSDGLPY
+423 KDSDGLPY
-432 NVCSLYGGQGQ
+432 NVCSLYGGSNQ
-443 PSFPSNYPNSIYHNC
+443 PAFPSNYPNSIYHNC

-481 LPINFANLNSQTNYN
+481 LPINYANLGSQTNYN
-496 LNATLNT
+496 LNASLNT
-503 QDMANSVIGTIQK
+503 QDLANSMLSTIQK
-516 TLTATSTTTTTSY
+516 TFVTSSVTNHYS
-529 HHSKSL
+529 SSAS
-535 QRFRSPL
+535 QSFRSPI
-542 LGINVKIG
+542 LGVNAKIG

-562 YYGIIKYNYAKAA
+562 YYGIIKYNYSKAL
-575 NQKVQQLSYG
+575 NQKFQQLSYG

-600 KNSPTGIQTRRN
+600 KNNPTGIQTKRN

-624 GLYNSYYALNKVKGS
+624 GLYNSYYVLNKVKGS
-639 GNLDAAT
+639 GNLDATT

>member
-6 IPLLLCSALE
+6 TSFLLFSALE

-38 TQEKN
+38 TQEKRH
-43 YTTTQTTTKTTTNN
+43 TTTKNTYAT
-57 YNYLPLNSI
+57 YNYLPTDTI
-66 LQRATNLF
+66 LKRAANLF
-74 KDADISK
+74 TNAEAISK
-81 LSFSSLS
+81 LKFSSLS
-88 PVRASLDLSGHLTIE
+88 PVRVLYMLNGQLTIE

-125 DLGVIETLPKQ
+125 DLGVIETIPKH

-141 SYQQF
+141 PG
-146 NETKQVFDNIME
+146 EAFDSLKVDPYTLFLPKI
-158 EQKKYYEK
+158 
-166 EAERRKNKTTS
+166 EATS
-177 SVSETNREPSFTFPT
+177 TSVS
-192 FEVLSTPHS
+192 
-201 DPNTQRVFEALSKIN
+201 DANTQRVFETLNKIK
-216 TNLVMKYSD
+216 TDLVVNYRNENK
-225 TNNFESAKDK
+225 FEGHQNHWEA
-235 TEKFTAKTAEEFT
+235 FTPQTAEEFT

-268 NAPFEF
+268 NAPFDF
-274 TDNKQSGE
+274 
-282 CTNKGDSNDNCV
+282 TNKGGGGECDTNKENDCV
-294 YPQKNGLVKSN
+294 NPGTNGLVNSQNKS
-305 VDKKYVLD
+305 YVLN
-313 KQSIVNNFRG
+313 KQDIVNKFRN
-323 KTDLDVSLL
+323 KADLDVVVLKDS
-332 NGAGVDGLGSN
+332 GVVGLGSDI
-343 TTPTNNDD
+343 TPSNNDD
-351 GKNYGQLAVVASAL
+351 GKHYGQLGVVASAL
-365 NPQKLFGTDYKTI
+365 DPTKLFGNNLKTI
-378 NLADLRAILHEFSH
+378 NLADLRTILHEFSH

-405 RVPVVG
+405 RVPTG
-411 SNGQQEKKDDGA
+411 QNENGKP
-423 LKDSDGLPY
+423 KDSDGLPY

-443 PSFPSNYPNSIYHNC
+443 SAFPSNYPNSIYHNC

-481 LPINFANLNSQTNYN
+481 LPINFANLGSQTNYN
-496 LNATLNT
+496 LNASLNT
-503 QDMANSVIGTIQK
+503 QDLANSMLSTIQK
-516 TLTATSTTTTTSY
+516 TFVTSSVTNHYFS
-529 HHSKSL
+529 SAS
-535 QRFRSPL
+535 QNFRSPI
-542 LGINVKIG
+542 LGVNAKIG

-585 GGIDLLLDFITTYSN
+585 GGIDLLVDFITTYSN
-600 KNSPTGIQTRRN
+600 KNSPIDIQTRRN

-624 GLYNSYYALNKVKGS
+624 GLYNSYYVLNKVKGS
-639 GNLDAAT
+639 GNLDVAT

-660 ISIPLIQRKASVI
+660 ISIPLIQRKASVV
-673 SSGSDYTNSF
+673 SSGGDYTNSF

>member
-6 IPLLLCSALE
+6 TSFLLFSALE

-38 TQEKN
+38 TQEKRH
-43 YTTTQTTTKTTTNN
+43 TTTKNTYAT
-57 YNYLPLNSI
+57 YNYLPTDAVLK
-66 LQRATNLF
+66 RAANLF
-74 KDADISK
+74 TSAEAISK
-81 LSFSSLS
+81 LKFSSLS
-88 PVRASLDLSGHLTIE
+88 PVRVLYMYNGQLTIE

-125 DLGVIETLPKQ
+125 DLGVIETIPKH

-141 SYQQF
+141 PG
-146 NETKQVFDNIME
+146 EAFDSLKIDPYTLFLP
-158 EQKKYYEK
+158 KI
-166 EAERRKNKTTS
+166 EATS
-177 SVSETNREPSFTFPT
+177 TSVS
-192 FEVLSTPHS
+192 
-201 DPNTQRVFEALSKIN
+201 DANTQRVFETLNKIK
-216 TNLVMKYSD
+216 TNLVVNYRNENK
-225 TNNFESAKDK
+225 FEGHQNHWEA
-235 TEKFTAKTAEEFT
+235 FTPQTAEEFT

-262 WGDAIL
+262 WDDAIL
-268 NAPFEF
+268 NAPFDF
-274 TDNKQSGE
+274 
-282 CTNKGDSNDNCV
+282 TNKGGEECDTNKENECV
-294 YPQKNGLVKSN
+294 NPGTNGRVNSQN
-305 VDKKYVLD
+305 ASYVLN
-313 KQSIVNNFRG
+313 KQDIVNKFRN
-323 KTDLDVSLL
+323 KADLDVVVLKDS
-332 NGAGVDGLGSN
+332 GVVGLGSDI
-343 TTPTNNDD
+343 TPSNNDD
-351 GKNYGQLAVVASAL
+351 GKHYGQLGVVASAL
-365 NPQKLFGTDYKTI
+365 DPKKLFGNNLKTI
-378 NLADLRAILHEFSH
+378 NLEDLRTILHEFSH
-392 TKGYTHNG
+392 TKGYGHNG

-405 RVPVVG
+405 RVPTG
-411 SNGQQEKKDDGA
+411 QNENGKP
-423 LKDSDGLPY
+423 KDSDGLPY

-481 LPINFANLNSQTNYN
+481 LPINFANLGSQTNYN
-496 LNATLNT
+496 LNASLNT
-503 QDMANSVIGTIQK
+503 QDLANSMLSTIQK
-516 TLTATSTTTTTSY
+516 TFVTSSVTNHYFS
-529 HHSKSL
+529 SAS
-535 QRFRSPL
+535 QNFRSPI
-542 LGINVKIG
+542 LGVNAKIG

-600 KNSPTGIQTRRN
+600 KNSPIDIQTRRN

-639 GNLDAAT
+639 GNLDVAT

-660 ISIPLIQRKASVI
+660 ISIPLIQRKASIV
-673 SSGSDYTNSF
+673 SSNGDYTNSL

>member
-6 IPLLLCSALE
+6 IPLLLFSALE

-38 TQEKN
+38 TQEKRH
-43 YTTTQTTTKTTTNN
+43 TTTKNTYAT
-57 YNYLPLNSI
+57 YNYLPTDAVLK
-66 LQRATNLF
+66 RAANLF
-74 KDADISK
+74 TDAKSISQ
-81 LSFSSLS
+81 LNFSSLS
-88 PVRASLDLSGHLTIE
+88 PVKVLYIGGKLTIE

-119 AQGNVI
+119 AQGNII
-125 DLGVIETLPKQ
+125 DLGVIETIPKH

-141 SYQQF
+141 PG
-146 NETKQVFDNIME
+146 EAFDSL
-158 EQKKYYEK
+158 K
-166 EAERRKNKTTS
+166 EAFDKIDPYTFFFPKFEATS
-177 SVSETNREPSFTFPT
+177 TSVS
-192 FEVLSTPHS
+192 
-201 DPNTQRVFEALSKIN
+201 DANTQRVFETLNKIK
-216 TNLVMKYSD
+216 TNLIMKYSNENPSNFN
-225 TNNFESAKDK
+225 TCPYNNNGNTKNDCWQP
-235 TEKFTAKTAEEFT
+235 FTPQTAEEFT

-274 TDNKQSGE
+274 TNSSTDCDNDPSKCVNPG
-282 CTNKGDSNDNCV
+282 TNGRVDS
-294 YPQKNGLVKSN
+294 K
-305 VDKKYVLD
+305 VDQQYVLN
-313 KQSIVNNFRG
+313 KQSIVNNFR
-323 KTDLDVSLL
+323 KKIEID
-332 NGAGVDGLGSN
+332 
-343 TTPTNNDD
+343 
-351 GKNYGQLAVVASAL
+351 AVVLKNSGVVGLANGYGNDGEYGTLGVEAYAL
-365 NPQKLFGTDYKTI
+365 EPTKLFGNNLKTI
-378 NLADLRAILHEFSH
+378 NLQDLRTILHEFSH

-405 RVPVVG
+405 RVPTG
-411 SNGQQEKKDDGA
+411 QNENGKP
-423 LKDSDGLPY
+423 KDSDGLPY

-443 PSFPSNYPNSIYHNC
+443 SAFPSNYPNSIYHNC

-481 LPINFANLNSQTNYN
+481 LPINFANLGSQTNYN
-496 LNATLNT
+496 LNASLNT
-503 QDMANSVIGTIQK
+503 QDLANSMLSTIQK
-516 TLTATSTTTTTSY
+516 TFVTSSVTNHYFS
-529 HHSKSL
+529 SAS
-535 QRFRSPL
+535 QSFRSPI
-542 LGINVKIG
+542 LGVNAKIG

-585 GGIDLLLDFITTYSN
+585 GGIDLLVDFITTYSN
-600 KNSPTGIQTRRN
+600 KNSPIDIQTRRN

-639 GNLDAAT
+639 GNLDVAT

-660 ISIPLIQRKASVI
+660 ISIPLIQRKASIV
-673 SSGSDYTNSF
+673 SSDGDYTNSF

>member
-6 IPLLLCSALE
+6 IPLLLFSALE

-38 TQEKN
+38 TQEKRH
-43 YTTTQTTTKTTTNN
+43 TTTKNTYAT
-57 YNYLPLNSI
+57 YNYLPTDAVLK
-66 LQRATNLF
+66 RAANLF
-74 KDADISK
+74 TNAEAISK
-81 LSFSSLS
+81 LNFSSLS
-88 PVRASLDLSGHLTIE
+88 PVKVLYIGGKLTIE

-109 LNNVKLSFTD
+109 LSNVKLSFTD

-125 DLGVIETLPKQ
+125 DLGVIETIPKH

-141 SYQQF
+141 PG
-146 NETKQVFDNIME
+146 EAFDSL
-158 EQKKYYEK
+158 KKAFDKIDPYTFFLPK
-166 EAERRKNKTTS
+166 FEATS
-177 SVSETNREPSFTFPT
+177 TSVS
-192 FEVLSTPHS
+192 
-201 DPNTQRVFEALSKIN
+201 DANTQRVFETLNKIK
-216 TNLVMKYSD
+216 TNLIMKYSSENPSNFN
-225 TNNFESAKDK
+225 TCPYNNNGNTKNDCWQP
-235 TEKFTAKTAEEFT
+235 FTPQTAEEFT

-268 NAPFEF
+268 NAPFDF
-274 TDNKQSGE
+274 TNSSTDCDNDPSKCVNPGINGRVDSKVDQQYVLNKQG
-282 CTNKGDSNDNCV
+282 
-294 YPQKNGLVKSN
+294 
-305 VDKKYVLD
+305 
-313 KQSIVNNFRG
+313 IVNNFR
-323 KTDLDVSLL
+323 KKIEID
-332 NGAGVDGLGSN
+332 
-343 TTPTNNDD
+343 
-351 GKNYGQLAVVASAL
+351 AVVLKNSGVVGLANGYGNDGEYGTLGVEAYAL
-365 NPQKLFGTDYKTI
+365 DPTKLFGNNLKTI
-378 NLADLRAILHEFSH
+378 NLADLRTILHEFSH
-392 TKGYTHNG
+392 TKGYGHNG

-405 RVPVVG
+405 RVPTG
-411 SNGQQEKKDDGA
+411 QNENGKP
-423 LKDSDGLPY
+423 KDSDGLPY

-481 LPINFANLNSQTNYN
+481 LPINFANLGSQTNYN
-496 LNATLNT
+496 LNASLNM
-503 QDMANSVIGTIQK
+503 QDLANSMLSTIQK
-516 TLTATSTTTTTSY
+516 TFVTSSVTNHYFSSTS
-529 HHSKSL
+529 
-535 QRFRSPL
+535 QNFRSPI
-542 LGINVKIG
+542 LGVNAKIG

-562 YYGIIKYNYAKAA
+562 YYGIIKYNYAKAS
-575 NQKVQQLSYG
+575 NEKVQQLSYG

-600 KNSPTGIQTRRN
+600 KNNPIDIQTKRN

-639 GNLDAAT
+639 GNLDVAT

-660 ISIPLIQRKASVI
+660 ISIPLIQRKASIV
-673 SSGSDYTNSF
+673 SSNGDYTNSL

>member
-38 TQEKN
+38 TQDKRH
-43 YTTTQTTTKTTTNN
+43 TTTKNTYAT
-57 YNYLPLNSI
+57 YNYLPTDTI
-66 LQRATNLF
+66 LKRAANLF
-74 KDADISK
+74 TDAKSISQ
-81 LSFSSLS
+81 LNFSSLS
-88 PVRASLDLSGHLTIE
+88 PVKVLYIGGKLTIE

-119 AQGNVI
+119 AQGNMI
-125 DLGVIETLPKQ
+125 DLGVIETIPKH

-141 SYQQF
+141 PG
-146 NETKQVFDNIME
+146 EAFDSL
-158 EQKKYYEK
+158 K
-166 EAERRKNKTTS
+166 EAFDKIDPYTFFLPKFEATS
-177 SVSETNREPSFTFPT
+177 TSVS
-192 FEVLSTPHS
+192 
-201 DPNTQRVFEALSKIN
+201 DANTQRVFETLNKIK
-216 TNLVMKYSD
+216 TNLIMKYSNENPSNFN
-225 TNNFESAKDK
+225 TCPYNNNGNTKNDCWQP
-235 TEKFTAKTAEEFT
+235 FTPQTAEEFT

-268 NAPFEF
+268 NAPFDF
-274 TDNKQSGE
+274 TNSSTDCDNDPSKCVNPGINGRVDSKVDQQYVLNKQG
-282 CTNKGDSNDNCV
+282 
-294 YPQKNGLVKSN
+294 
-305 VDKKYVLD
+305 
-313 KQSIVNNFRG
+313 IVNNFR
-323 KTDLDVSLL
+323 KKIEID
-332 NGAGVDGLGSN
+332 
-343 TTPTNNDD
+343 
-351 GKNYGQLAVVASAL
+351 AVVLKNSGVVGLANGYGNDGEYGTLGVEAYAL
-365 NPQKLFGTDYKTI
+365 EPQKLFGNNLKTI
-378 NLADLRAILHEFSH
+378 NLQDLRTILHEFSH
-392 TKGYTHNG
+392 TKGYGHNG

-405 RVPVVG
+405 RVPTG
-411 SNGQQEKKDDGA
+411 QNENGKP
-423 LKDSDGLPY
+423 KDSDGLPY

-443 PSFPSNYPNSIYHNC
+443 SAFPSNYPNSIYHNC

-481 LPINFANLNSQTNYN
+481 LPINFANLGSQTNYN
-496 LNATLNT
+496 LNASLNT
-503 QDMANSVIGTIQK
+503 QDLANSMLSTIQK
-516 TLTATSTTTTTSY
+516 TFVTSSVTNHYVS
-529 HHSKSL
+529 SAS
-535 QRFRSPL
+535 QSFRSPI
-542 LGINVKIG
+542 LGVNAKIG

-585 GGIDLLLDFITTYSN
+585 GGIDLLVDFITTYSN

-624 GLYNSYYALNKVKGS
+624 GLYNSYYVLNKVKGS
-639 GNLDAAT
+639 GNLDVAT

-660 ISIPLIQRKASVI
+660 ISIPLIQRKASVV
-673 SSGSDYTNSF
+673 SSDGDYTNSF

>member
-6 IPLLLCSALE
+6 IPLLLFSALE

-33 LEGTQ
+33 LEGAQ
-38 TQEKN
+38 TQEKRH
-43 YTTTQTTTKTTTNN
+43 TTTKNTYAT
-57 YNYLPLNSI
+57 YNYLPTDTI
-66 LQRATNLF
+66 LKRAASLFTN
-74 KDADISK
+74 AEAISK
-81 LSFSSLS
+81 LKFSSLS
-88 PVRASLDLSGHLTIE
+88 PVRVLYMYNGQLTIE

-109 LNNVKLSFTD
+109 LSNVKLSFTD

-125 DLGVIETLPKQ
+125 DLGVIETIPKH

-141 SYQQF
+141 PG
-146 NETKQVFDNIME
+146 EAFDSLKIDPYTLFLP
-158 EQKKYYEK
+158 KI
-166 EAERRKNKTTS
+166 EATS
-177 SVSETNREPSFTFPT
+177 TSVS
-192 FEVLSTPHS
+192 
-201 DPNTQRVFEALSKIN
+201 DANTQRVFETLNKIK
-216 TNLVMKYSD
+216 TDLVVNYRNENK
-225 TNNFESAKDK
+225 FKDH
-235 TEKFTAKTAEEFT
+235 ENHWEAFTPQTAEEFT

-274 TDNKQSGE
+274 TNSSTD
-282 CTNKGDSNDNCV
+282 CDSDPSKCV
-294 YPQKNGLVKSN
+294 NPGTNGLVNSK
-305 VDKKYVLD
+305 VDQQYVLN
-313 KQSIVNNFRG
+313 KQDIVNKFRN
-323 KTDLDVSLL
+323 KADLDVVVLKDS
-332 NGAGVDGLGSN
+332 GVVGLGSDI
-343 TTPTNNDD
+343 TPSNNDD
-351 GKNYGQLAVVASAL
+351 GKHYGQLGVVASAL
-365 NPQKLFGTDYKTI
+365 DPKKLFGNDLKTI
-378 NLADLRAILHEFSH
+378 NLADLRTILHEFSH
-392 TKGYTHNG
+392 TKGYGHNG

-405 RVPVVG
+405 RVPVMKDGQVEKDN
-411 SNGQQEKKDDGA
+411 NGKP
-423 LKDSDGLPY
+423 KDSDGLPY

-443 PSFPSNYPNSIYHNC
+443 SAFPSNYPNSIYHNC

-481 LPINFANLNSQTNYN
+481 LPINYANLGSQTNYN
-496 LNATLNT
+496 LNASLNT
-503 QDMANSVIGTIQK
+503 QDLANSMLSTIQK
-516 TLTATSTTTTTSY
+516 TFVTSSVTNHYFS
-529 HHSKSL
+529 SAS
-535 QRFRSPL
+535 QSFRSPI
-542 LGINVKIG
+542 LGVNAKIG

-562 YYGIIKYNYAKAA
+562 YYGIIKYNYSKAL
-575 NQKVQQLSYG
+575 NQKFQQLSYG

-600 KNSPTGIQTRRN
+600 KNNPTGVQTRKN

-624 GLYNSYYALNKVKGS
+624 GLYNSYYVLNKVKGS
-639 GNLDAAT
+639 GNLDVAT

-660 ISIPLIQRKASVI
+660 ISIPLIQRKAKVV

>member
-6 IPLLLCSALE
+6 IPLLLFSTLE

-33 LEGTQ
+33 LEGVQ
-38 TQEKN
+38 TQEKRH
-43 YTTTQTTTKTTTNN
+43 TTTKNTYAT
-57 YNYLPLNSI
+57 YNYLPTDTI
-66 LQRATNLF
+66 LKRAANLF
-74 KDADISK
+74 TDAKSISQ
-81 LSFSSLS
+81 LNFSSLS
-88 PVRASLDLSGHLTIE
+88 PVKVLYIGGKLTIE

-109 LNNVKLSFTD
+109 LSNVKLSFTD

-125 DLGVIETLPKQ
+125 DLGVIETIPKH

-141 SYQQF
+141 PG
-146 NETKQVFDNIME
+146 EAFDSL
-158 EQKKYYEK
+158 K
-166 EAERRKNKTTS
+166 EAFDKIDPYTLFLPKIEATS
-177 SVSETNREPSFTFPT
+177 TSVS
-192 FEVLSTPHS
+192 
-201 DPNTQRVFEALSKIN
+201 DANTQRVFETLNKIK
-216 TNLVMKYSD
+216 TNLIMKYSNENPSNFN
-225 TNNFESAKDK
+225 TCPYNNNGNTKNDCWQP
-235 TEKFTAKTAEEFT
+235 FTPQTAEEFT

-274 TDNKQSGE
+274 TNSSTDCDNDPSK
-282 CTNKGDSNDNCV
+282 CV
-294 YPQKNGLVKSN
+294 NPGTNGLVDSK
-305 VDKKYVLD
+305 VDQQYVLN
-313 KQSIVNNFRG
+313 KQGIVNNFR
-323 KTDLDVSLL
+323 KKIEID
-332 NGAGVDGLGSN
+332 
-343 TTPTNNDD
+343 
-351 GKNYGQLAVVASAL
+351 AVVLKNSGVVGLANGYGNDGEYGTLGVEAYAL
-365 NPQKLFGTDYKTI
+365 EPQKLFGDNLKTI
-378 NLADLRAILHEFSH
+378 NLEDLRTILHEFSH
-392 TKGYTHNG
+392 TKGYGHNG

-405 RVPVVG
+405 RVPTG
-411 SNGQQEKKDDGA
+411 QNENGKP
-423 LKDSDGLPY
+423 KDSDGLPY
-432 NVCSLYGGQGQ
+432 NVCSLYGGSNQ
-443 PSFPSNYPNSIYHNC
+443 PAFPSNYPNSIYHNC

-481 LPINFANLNSQTNYN
+481 LPINFANLSSQTNYN
-496 LNATLNT
+496 LNASLNT
-503 QDMANSVIGTIQK
+503 QDLANSMLSTIQK
-516 TLTATSTTTTTSY
+516 TFVTSSVTNHYS
-529 HHSKSL
+529 SSAS
-535 QRFRSPL
+535 QSFRSSI
-542 LGINVKIG
+542 LGVNAKIG

-562 YYGIIKYNYAKAA
+562 YYGIIKYNYAKAV

-600 KNSPTGIQTRRN
+600 KNNPTGIQTRKN

-624 GLYNSYYALNKVKGS
+624 GLYNSYYVLNKVKGS
-639 GNLDAAT
+639 GNLDVAT

-683 VFNEGAS
+683 IFNEGAS

>member
-6 IPLLLCSALE
+6 IPLLLFSALE

-33 LEGTQ
+33 LEGVQ
-38 TQEKN
+38 TQEKRH
-43 YTTTQTTTKTTTNN
+43 TTTKNTYAT
-57 YNYLPLNSI
+57 YNYLPTDTI
-66 LQRATNLF
+66 LKRAANLF
-74 KDADISK
+74 TDAKSISQ
-81 LSFSSLS
+81 LNFSSLS
-88 PVRASLDLSGHLTIE
+88 PVKVLYIGGQLTIE

-109 LNNVKLSFTD
+109 LSNVKLSFTD
-119 AQGNVI
+119 AQGNAI
-125 DLGVIETLPKQ
+125 DLGVIETIPKH

-141 SYQQF
+141 PG
-146 NETKQVFDNIME
+146 EAFDSL
-158 EQKKYYEK
+158 K
-166 EAERRKNKTTS
+166 EAFDKIGPYTFFLPKFEATS
-177 SVSETNREPSFTFPT
+177 TSI
-192 FEVLSTPHS
+192 S
-201 DPNTQRVFEALSKIN
+201 DANTQRVFETLNNIK
-216 TNLVMKYSD
+216 TNLIMKYSNENPSNFN
-225 TNNFESAKDK
+225 TCPYNNNGNTKNDCWQN
-235 TEKFTAKTAEEFT
+235 FTPQTAEEFT

-274 TDNKQSGE
+274 TNSSTDCDNDPSKCVNPGVNGRVDSKVDQQYVLNKQG
-282 CTNKGDSNDNCV
+282 
-294 YPQKNGLVKSN
+294 
-305 VDKKYVLD
+305 
-313 KQSIVNNFRG
+313 IVNNFR
-323 KTDLDVSLL
+323 KKIEID
-332 NGAGVDGLGSN
+332 
-343 TTPTNNDD
+343 
-351 GKNYGQLAVVASAL
+351 AVVLKNSGVVGLANGYGNDGEYGTLGVEAYAL
-365 NPQKLFGTDYKTI
+365 EPQKLFGNDLKTI
-378 NLADLRAILHEFSH
+378 NLEDLRTILHEFSH

-405 RVPVVG
+405 RVPVMKD
-411 SNGQQEKKDDGA
+411 GQVEKDNSGKP
-423 LKDSDGLPY
+423 KDSDGLPY

-443 PSFPSNYPNSIYHNC
+443 SAFPSNYPNSIYHNC

-481 LPINFANLNSQTNYN
+481 LPINFANLGSQTNYN
-496 LNATLNT
+496 LNASLNT
-503 QDMANSVIGTIQK
+503 QDLANSMLSTIQK
-516 TLTATSTTTTTSY
+516 TFVTSSVTNHYFS
-529 HHSKSL
+529 SAS
-535 QRFRSPL
+535 QNFRSPI
-542 LGINVKIG
+542 LGVNAKIG

-562 YYGIIKYNYAKAA
+562 YYGIIKYNYSKAL
-575 NQKVQQLSYG
+575 NQKFQQLSYG

-600 KNSPTGIQTRRN
+600 KNSPVGVQRN

-624 GLYNSYYALNKVKGS
+624 GLYNSYYVLNKVKGS
-639 GNLDAAT
+639 GNLDVAT

-660 ISIPLIQRKASVI
+660 ISIPLIQRKASVV

-696 NYGWVF
+696 NYGWIF

>member
-6 IPLLLCSALE
+6 IPLLLFSALE

-38 TQEKN
+38 TQEKRH
-43 YTTTQTTTKTTTNN
+43 TTTKNTYAT
-57 YNYLPLNSI
+57 YNYLPTDAVLK
-66 LQRATNLF
+66 RAANLF
-74 KDADISK
+74 TDAKSISQ
-81 LSFSSLS
+81 LNFSSLS
-88 PVRASLDLSGHLTIE
+88 PVKVLYIGGKLTIE

-119 AQGNVI
+119 AQGNII
-125 DLGVIETLPKQ
+125 DLGVIETIPKH

-141 SYQQF
+141 PG
-146 NETKQVFDNIME
+146 EAFDSL
-158 EQKKYYEK
+158 K
-166 EAERRKNKTTS
+166 EAFDKIDPYTFFLPKFEATS
-177 SVSETNREPSFTFPT
+177 TFVS
-192 FEVLSTPHS
+192 
-201 DPNTQRVFEALSKIN
+201 DANTQRVFETLNKIK
-216 TNLVMKYSD
+216 TNLIMKYSSENP
-225 TNNFESAKDK
+225 NNFNTCPYNNNGNTKNDCWQP
-235 TEKFTAKTAEEFT
+235 FTPQTAEEFT

-268 NAPFEF
+268 NAPFDF
-274 TDNKQSGE
+274 TNSSTDCDNDPSKCVNPGINGRVDSKVDQRYVLNKQG
-282 CTNKGDSNDNCV
+282 
-294 YPQKNGLVKSN
+294 
-305 VDKKYVLD
+305 
-313 KQSIVNNFRG
+313 IVNNFR
-323 KTDLDVSLL
+323 KKIEID
-332 NGAGVDGLGSN
+332 
-343 TTPTNNDD
+343 
-351 GKNYGQLAVVASAL
+351 AVVLKNSGVVGLANGYGNDGEYGTLGVEAYAL
-365 NPQKLFGTDYKTI
+365 EPTKLFGNNLKTI
-378 NLADLRAILHEFSH
+378 NLQDLRTILHEFSH
-392 TKGYTHNG
+392 TKGYGHNG

-405 RVPVVG
+405 RVPTG
-411 SNGQQEKKDDGA
+411 QNENGKP
-423 LKDSDGLPY
+423 KDSDGLPY

-443 PSFPSNYPNSIYHNC
+443 SAFPSNYPNSIYHNC

-496 LNATLNT
+496 LNASLNT
-503 QDMANSVIGTIQK
+503 QDLANSMLSTIQK
-516 TLTATSTTTTTSY
+516 TFVTSSVTNHYFS
-529 HHSKSL
+529 SAS
-535 QRFRSPL
+535 QNFRSPI
-542 LGINVKIG
+542 LGVNAKIG

-600 KNSPTGIQTRRN
+600 KNSPIDIQTRRN

-639 GNLDAAT
+639 GNLDVAT

-660 ISIPLIQRKASVI
+660 ISIPLIQRKASIV
-673 SSGSDYTNSF
+673 SSDGDYTNSF

>member
-1 MRKLF
+1 MKKLF
-6 IPLLLCSALE
+6 IPLLLFSALE

-38 TQEKN
+38 TQEKR
-43 YTTTQTTTKTTTNN
+43 YTTTKNTYAT
-57 YNYLPLNSI
+57 YDYLPTDTI
-66 LQRATNLF
+66 LKRAANLF
-74 KDADISK
+74 TNAEAISK
-81 LSFSSLS
+81 LKFSSLS
-88 PVRASLDLSGHLTIE
+88 PVRVLYMYNGQLTIE

-109 LNNVKLSFTD
+109 LSNVKLSFKD
-119 AQGNVI
+119 AQGNVV
-125 DLGVIETLPKQ
+125 DLGVIETIPKH

-141 SYQQF
+141 PG
-146 NETKQVFDNIME
+146 EAFDSLKIDPYTLFLP
-158 EQKKYYEK
+158 KI
-166 EAERRKNKTTS
+166 EATS
-177 SVSETNREPSFTFPT
+177 TSI
-192 FEVLSTPHS
+192 S
-201 DPNTQRVFEALSKIN
+201 DTNTQRVFETLNKIK
-216 TNLVMKYSD
+216 TDLVVNYRNENK
-225 TNNFESAKDK
+225 FKDH
-235 TEKFTAKTAEEFT
+235 ENHWEAFTPQTAEEFT

-274 TDNKQSGE
+274 TNKGGGGE
-282 CTNKGDSNDNCV
+282 CDTSKENDCV
-294 YPQKNGLVKSN
+294 NPGTNGLVNSKN
-305 VDKKYVLD
+305 QQYVLN
-313 KQSIVNNFRG
+313 KQDIVNKFRN
-323 KTDLDVSLL
+323 KADLDVVILKDS
-332 NGAGVDGLGSN
+332 GVVGLGSDI
-343 TTPTNNDD
+343 TPSNNDD
-351 GKNYGQLAVVASAL
+351 GKHYGQLGVVASAL
-365 NPQKLFGTDYKTI
+365 DPKKLFGNDLKTI
-378 NLADLRAILHEFSH
+378 NLADLRTILHEFSH

-405 RVPVVG
+405 RVPVTKDGQVEKD
-411 SNGQQEKKDDGA
+411 SNGKP
-423 LKDSDGLPY
+423 KDSDGLPY
-432 NVCSLYGGQGQ
+432 NVCSLYGGSNQ
-443 PSFPSNYPNSIYHNC
+443 PAFPSNYPNSIYHNC

-481 LPINFANLNSQTNYN
+481 LPINYANLGSQTNYN
-496 LNATLNT
+496 LNASLNT
-503 QDMANSVIGTIQK
+503 QDLANSMLSTIQK
-516 TLTATSTTTTTSY
+516 TFVTSSVTNHYS
-529 HHSKSL
+529 SSAS
-535 QRFRSPL
+535 QSFRSPI
-542 LGINVKIG
+542 LGVNAKIG

-562 YYGIIKYNYAKAA
+562 YYGIVKYNYSKAL
-575 NQKVQQLSYG
+575 NQKFQQLSYG

-600 KNSPTGIQTRRN
+600 KNSPTGIQTKRN

-624 GLYNSYYALNKVKGS
+624 GLYNSYYVLNKVKGS
-639 GNLDAAT
+639 GNLDVAT

-660 ISIPLIQRKASVI
+660 ISIPLIQRKASVV

>member
-6 IPLLLCSALE
+6 IPLLLFSALE

-38 TQEKN
+38 TQEKRH
-43 YTTTQTTTKTTTNN
+43 TTTKNTYAT
-57 YNYLPLNSI
+57 YNYLPTDTI
-66 LQRATNLF
+66 LKRAANLF
-74 KDADISK
+74 TDAKSISQ
-81 LSFSSLS
+81 LNFSSLS
-88 PVRASLDLSGHLTIE
+88 PVKVLYIGGKLTIE

-109 LNNVKLSFTD
+109 LSNVKLSFTD

-125 DLGVIETLPKQ
+125 DLGVIETIPKH

-141 SYQQF
+141 PG
-146 NETKQVFDNIME
+146 EAFDSL
-158 EQKKYYEK
+158 K
-166 EAERRKNKTTS
+166 EAFDKIDPYTFFFPKFEATS
-177 SVSETNREPSFTFPT
+177 TSVSDT
-192 FEVLSTPHS
+192 
-201 DPNTQRVFEALSKIN
+201 NTQRVFETLNKIK
-216 TNLVMKYSD
+216 TNLIMKYSNENP
-225 TNNFESAKDK
+225 NNFNTCPYNNNGNTKNDCWQP
-235 TEKFTAKTAEEFT
+235 FTPQTAEEFT

-268 NAPFEF
+268 NAPFDF
-274 TDNKQSGE
+274 TNSPTDCDNDPSKCVNPGINGRVDSKVDQQYVLNKQG
-282 CTNKGDSNDNCV
+282 
-294 YPQKNGLVKSN
+294 
-305 VDKKYVLD
+305 
-313 KQSIVNNFRG
+313 IVNNFR
-323 KTDLDVSLL
+323 KKIEID
-332 NGAGVDGLGSN
+332 
-343 TTPTNNDD
+343 
-351 GKNYGQLAVVASAL
+351 AVVLKNSGVVGLANGYGNDGEYGTLGVEAYAL
-365 NPQKLFGTDYKTI
+365 EPQKLFGNNLKTI
-378 NLADLRAILHEFSH
+378 NLQDLRTILHEFSH
-392 TKGYTHNG
+392 TKGYGHNG

-405 RVPVVG
+405 RVPTG
-411 SNGQQEKKDDGA
+411 QNENGKP
-423 LKDSDGLPY
+423 KDSDGLPY

-443 PSFPSNYPNSIYHNC
+443 SAFPSNYPNSIYHNC

-481 LPINFANLNSQTNYN
+481 LPINFANLGSQTNYN
-496 LNATLNT
+496 LNASLNT
-503 QDMANSVIGTIQK
+503 QDLANSMLSTIQK
-516 TLTATSTTTTTSY
+516 TFVTSSVTNHYFS
-529 HHSKSL
+529 SAS
-535 QRFRSPL
+535 QNFRSPI
-542 LGINVKIG
+542 LGVNAKIG

-585 GGIDLLLDFITTYSN
+585 GGIDLLVDFITTYSN
-600 KNSPTGIQTRRN
+600 KNSPIDIQTRRN

-639 GNLDAAT
+639 GNLDVAT

-660 ISIPLIQRKASVI
+660 ISIPLIQRKASIV
-673 SSGSDYTNSF
+673 SSGGDYTNSF

>member
-1 MRKLF
+1 MKKLF
-6 IPLLLCSALE
+6 IPLLLFSALE

-38 TQEKN
+38 TQEKRH
-43 YTTTQTTTKTTTNN
+43 TTTKNTYAT
-57 YNYLPLNSI
+57 YSYLPTDTI
-66 LQRATNLF
+66 LKRAANLF
-74 KDADISK
+74 TDAKSISQ
-81 LSFSSLS
+81 LNFSSLS
-88 PVRASLDLSGHLTIE
+88 PVKVLYIGGKLTIE

-119 AQGNVI
+119 AQGNAI
-125 DLGVIETLPKQ
+125 DLGVIETIPKH

-141 SYQQF
+141 PG
-146 NETKQVFDNIME
+146 EAFDSLKIDPYTLFLP
-158 EQKKYYEK
+158 KI
-166 EAERRKNKTTS
+166 EATS
-177 SVSETNREPSFTFPT
+177 TSVS
-192 FEVLSTPHS
+192 
-201 DPNTQRVFEALSKIN
+201 DANTQRVFETLNKIK
-216 TNLVMKYSD
+216 TNLIVNYRNENK
-225 TNNFESAKDK
+225 FEGHQNHWEA
-235 TEKFTAKTAEEFT
+235 FTPQTAEEFT

-274 TDNKQSGE
+274 T
-282 CTNKGDSNDNCV
+282 NKGGGEECDTSKENECV
-294 YPQKNGLVKSN
+294 NPGTNGLVNSQNKS
-305 VDKKYVLD
+305 YVLN
-313 KQSIVNNFRG
+313 KQDIVNKFRN
-323 KTDLDVSLL
+323 KADLDVVVLKDS
-332 NGAGVDGLGSN
+332 GVVGLGSDI
-343 TTPTNNDD
+343 TPSNNDD
-351 GKNYGQLAVVASAL
+351 GKHYGQLGVVASAL
-365 NPQKLFGTDYKTI
+365 DPKKLFGNDLKTI
-378 NLADLRAILHEFSH
+378 NLEDLRTILHEFSH

-405 RVPVVG
+405 RVPVTKDGQVEKDN
-411 SNGQQEKKDDGA
+411 NGKP
-423 LKDSDGLPY
+423 KDSDGLPY
-432 NVCSLYGGQGQ
+432 NVCSLYGGSNQ
-443 PSFPSNYPNSIYHNC
+443 SAFPSNYPNSIYHNC

-481 LPINFANLNSQTNYN
+481 LPINYANLGSQTNYN
-496 LNATLNT
+496 LNASLNT
-503 QDMANSVIGTIQK
+503 QDLANSMLSTIQK
-516 TLTATSTTTTTSY
+516 TFVTSSVTNHYFSSTSQ
-529 HHSKSL
+529 S
-535 QRFRSPL
+535 FRSPI
-542 LGINVKIG
+542 LGVNAKIG

-562 YYGIIKYNYAKAA
+562 YYGIIKYNYSKAL
-575 NQKVQQLSYG
+575 NQKFQQLSYG

-600 KNSPTGIQTRRN
+600 KNNPTDIQTKRN

-624 GLYNSYYALNKVKGS
+624 GLYNSYYVFNKVKGS
-639 GNLDAAT
+639 GNLDVAT

-660 ISIPLIQRKASVI
+660 ISIPLIQRKASVV

>member
-6 IPLLLCSALE
+6 IPLLLFSALE

-38 TQEKN
+38 TQEKRH
-43 YTTTQTTTKTTTNN
+43 TTTKNTYAT
-57 YNYLPLNSI
+57 YSYLPTDTI
-66 LQRATNLF
+66 LKRAANLF
-74 KDADISK
+74 TNAEAISK
-81 LSFSSLS
+81 LNFSSLS
-88 PVRASLDLSGHLTIE
+88 PVKVLYIGGKLTIE

-109 LNNVKLSFTD
+109 LSNVKLSFTD

-125 DLGVIETLPKQ
+125 DLGVIETIPKH

-141 SYQQF
+141 PG
-146 NETKQVFDNIME
+146 EAFDSL
-158 EQKKYYEK
+158 K
-166 EAERRKNKTTS
+166 EAFDKIGPYTFFLPKFEATS
-177 SVSETNREPSFTFPT
+177 TSI
-192 FEVLSTPHS
+192 S
-201 DPNTQRVFEALSKIN
+201 DTNTQRVFEALNNIK
-216 TNLVMKYSD
+216 TNLIMKYSNENPSNFN
-225 TNNFESAKDK
+225 TCPYNNNGNTKNDCWQN
-235 TEKFTAKTAEEFT
+235 FTPQTAEEFT

-274 TDNKQSGE
+274 TNSPTDCDNDPSK
-282 CTNKGDSNDNCV
+282 CV
-294 YPQKNGLVKSN
+294 NPGVNGLVDSK
-305 VDKKYVLD
+305 VDQQYILN
-313 KQSIVNNFRG
+313 KQGIINNFR
-323 KTDLDVSLL
+323 KKIEID
-332 NGAGVDGLGSN
+332 
-343 TTPTNNDD
+343 
-351 GKNYGQLAVVASAL
+351 AVVLKNSGVVGLANGYGNDGEYGTLGVEAYAL
-365 NPQKLFGTDYKTI
+365 EPQKLFGNDLKTI
-378 NLADLRAILHEFSH
+378 NLADLRTILHEFSH
-392 TKGYTHNG
+392 TKGYGHNG

-405 RVPVVG
+405 RVPTG
-411 SNGQQEKKDDGA
+411 QNENGKP
-423 LKDSDGLPY
+423 KDSDGLPY
-432 NVCSLYGGQGQ
+432 NVCSLYGGSNQ
-443 PSFPSNYPNSIYHNC
+443 SAFPSNYPNSIYHNC

-481 LPINFANLNSQTNYN
+481 LPIDYANLSAQTNYN
-496 LNATLNT
+496 LNASLNT
-503 QDMANSVIGTIQK
+503 QDLANSMLGTIQK
-516 TLTATSTTTTTSY
+516 TFVTSSVTNHYFS
-529 HHSKSL
+529 SAS
-535 QRFRSPL
+535 QSFRSPI
-542 LGINVKIG
+542 LGVNAKIG

-562 YYGIIKYNYAKAA
+562 YYGIIKYNYSKAL

-600 KNSPTGIQTRRN
+600 KNSPIGVQTRRN

-624 GLYNSYYALNKVKGS
+624 GLYNSYYVLNKVKGS
-639 GNLDAAT
+639 GNLDVAT

-660 ISIPLIQRKASVI
+660 ISIPLIQRKASVV

>member
-6 IPLLLCSALE
+6 IPLLLFNALE

-38 TQEKN
+38 TQEKRH
-43 YTTTQTTTKTTTNN
+43 TTTKNTYAT
-57 YNYLPLNSI
+57 YDYLPTDSVLK
-66 LQRATNLF
+66 RAANLF
-74 KDADISK
+74 TDAKSISQ
-81 LSFSSLS
+81 LTFSSLS
-88 PVRASLDLSGHLTIE
+88 PVKVLYVGGKLTIE

-109 LNNVKLSFTD
+109 LSNVKLSFTD

-125 DLGVIETLPKQ
+125 DLGVIETIPKH

-141 SYQQF
+141 PG
-146 NETKQVFDNIME
+146 EAFDSL
-158 EQKKYYEK
+158 K
-166 EAERRKNKTTS
+166 EAFDKIDPYTFFFPKIEATS
-177 SVSETNREPSFTFPT
+177 TSI
-192 FEVLSTPHS
+192 S
-201 DPNTQRVFEALSKIN
+201 DTNTQRVFETLNKIK
-216 TNLVMKYSD
+216 TNLIMKYSNENPSNFN
-225 TNNFESAKDK
+225 TCPYNNNGNTKNDCWQN
-235 TEKFTAKTAEEFT
+235 FTPQTAEEFT

-274 TDNKQSGE
+274 TNSSTDCDSDPSKCVNPGVNGRVDTKVDQQYILNKQG
-282 CTNKGDSNDNCV
+282 
-294 YPQKNGLVKSN
+294 
-305 VDKKYVLD
+305 
-313 KQSIVNNFRG
+313 IINNFR
-323 KTDLDVSLL
+323 KKIEID
-332 NGAGVDGLGSN
+332 
-343 TTPTNNDD
+343 
-351 GKNYGQLAVVASAL
+351 AVVLKNSGVVGLANGYGNDGEYGTLGVEAYAL
-365 NPQKLFGTDYKTI
+365 EPQKLFGNDLKTI
-378 NLADLRAILHEFSH
+378 NLADLRTILHEFSH

-405 RVPVVG
+405 RVPVMK
-411 SNGQQEKKDDGA
+411 NGQVERDNNGKP
-423 LKDSDGLPY
+423 KDSDGLPY

-443 PSFPSNYPNSIYHNC
+443 SAFPSNYPNSIYHNC

-481 LPINFANLNSQTNYN
+481 LPINYANLGSQTNYN
-496 LNATLNT
+496 LNASLNT
-503 QDMANSVIGTIQK
+503 QDLANSMLGTIQK
-516 TLTATSTTTTTSY
+516 TFVTSSVTNHYFS
-529 HHSKSL
+529 SAS
-535 QRFRSPL
+535 QSFRSPI
-542 LGINVKIG
+542 LGVNAKIG

-562 YYGIIKYNYAKAA
+562 YYGIVKYNYSKAL
-575 NQKVQQLSYG
+575 NQKFQQLSYG

-600 KNSPTGIQTRRN
+600 KNSPIDIQTRRN

-624 GLYNSYYALNKVKGS
+624 GLYNSYYVLNKVKGS
-639 GNLDAAT
+639 GNLDVAT

-660 ISIPLIQRKASVI
+660 ISIPLIQRKASVV
-673 SSGSDYTNSF
+673 SSGGDYTNSF

-696 NYGWVF
+696 NYGW

>member
-6 IPLLLCSALE
+6 IPLLLFSTLE

-38 TQEKN
+38 TQEKRH
-43 YTTTQTTTKTTTNN
+43 TTTKNTYTT
-57 YNYLPLNSI
+57 YSYLPADSVLK
-66 LQRATNLF
+66 RAANLF
-74 KDADISK
+74 TNAEAISK
-81 LSFSSLS
+81 LKFSSLS
-88 PVRASLDLSGHLTIE
+88 PIRVLYMYNGQLTIE

-109 LNNVKLSFTD
+109 LSNVKLSFKD

-125 DLGVIETLPKQ
+125 DLGVIETIPKH

-141 SYQQF
+141 PG
-146 NETKQVFDNIME
+146 EAFDIL
-158 EQKKYYEK
+158 K
-166 EAERRKNKTTS
+166 EAFDKIGPYTFFLPKFEATS
-177 SVSETNREPSFTFPT
+177 TSI
-192 FEVLSTPHS
+192 S
-201 DPNTQRVFEALSKIN
+201 DANTQRVFETLNNIK
-216 TNLVMKYSD
+216 TNLIMKYSNENPSNFN
-225 TNNFESAKDK
+225 TCPYNNNGNTKNDCWQN
-235 TEKFTAKTAEEFT
+235 FTPQTAEEFT

-274 TDNKQSGE
+274 TNSSTDCDNDSSKCVNPGVNGRVDSKVDQQYILNKQG
-282 CTNKGDSNDNCV
+282 
-294 YPQKNGLVKSN
+294 
-305 VDKKYVLD
+305 
-313 KQSIVNNFRG
+313 IINNFR
-323 KTDLDVSLL
+323 KKIEID
-332 NGAGVDGLGSN
+332 
-343 TTPTNNDD
+343 
-351 GKNYGQLAVVASAL
+351 AVVLKNSGVVGLANGYGNDGEYGTLGVEAYAL
-365 NPQKLFGTDYKTI
+365 EPQKLFGNDLKTI
-378 NLADLRAILHEFSH
+378 NLEDLRTILHEFSH

-405 RVPVVG
+405 RVPTG
-411 SNGQQEKKDDGA
+411 QNENGKP
-423 LKDSDGLPY
+423 KDSDGLPY
-432 NVCSLYGGQGQ
+432 NVCSLYGGSNQ
-443 PSFPSNYPNSIYHNC
+443 PAFPSNYPNSIYHNC

-481 LPINFANLNSQTNYN
+481 LPINYANLGSQTNYN
-496 LNATLNT
+496 LNASLNT
-503 QDMANSVIGTIQK
+503 QDLANSMLSTIQK
-516 TLTATSTTTTTSY
+516 TFVTSSVTNHYS
-529 HHSKSL
+529 SSAS
-535 QRFRSPL
+535 QSFRSPI
-542 LGINVKIG
+542 LGVNAKIG

-562 YYGIIKYNYAKAA
+562 YYGIIKYNYSKAL

-600 KNSPTGIQTRRN
+600 KNSPTGVQTKRN

-624 GLYNSYYALNKVKGS
+624 GLYNSYYVLNKVKGS
-639 GNLDAAT
+639 GNLDVAT

-660 ISIPLIQRKASVI
+660 ISIPLIQRKASVV

>member
-6 IPLLLCSALE
+6 IPLLLFSALE

-38 TQEKN
+38 TQEKRH
-43 YTTTQTTTKTTTNN
+43 TTTKNTYAT
-57 YNYLPLNSI
+57 YSYLPTDTI
-66 LQRATNLF
+66 LKRAANLF
-74 KDADISK
+74 TNAEAISK
-81 LSFSSLS
+81 LKFSSLS
-88 PVRASLDLSGHLTIE
+88 PVRVLYIGGQLTIE

-109 LNNVKLSFTD
+109 LSNVKLSFTD
-119 AQGNVI
+119 AQGNTI
-125 DLGVIETLPKQ
+125 DLGVIETIPKH

-141 SYQQF
+141 PG
-146 NETKQVFDNIME
+146 EAFDSL
-158 EQKKYYEK
+158 K
-166 EAERRKNKTTS
+166 EAFDKISPYTFFFPKFEATS
-177 SVSETNREPSFTFPT
+177 TSI
-192 FEVLSTPHS
+192 S
-201 DPNTQRVFEALSKIN
+201 DANTQRVFETLNNIK
-216 TNLVMKYSD
+216 TNLIMKYSNENPSNFN
-225 TNNFESAKDK
+225 TCPYNNNGNTKNDCWQN
-235 TEKFTAKTAEEFT
+235 FTPQTAEEFT

-274 TDNKQSGE
+274 TNSSTDCDNDPSKCVNPGVNGRVDTKVDQQYILNKQG
-282 CTNKGDSNDNCV
+282 
-294 YPQKNGLVKSN
+294 
-305 VDKKYVLD
+305 
-313 KQSIVNNFRG
+313 IINNFR
-323 KTDLDVSLL
+323 KKIEID
-332 NGAGVDGLGSN
+332 
-343 TTPTNNDD
+343 
-351 GKNYGQLAVVASAL
+351 AVVLKNSGVVGLANGYGNDGEYGTLGVEAYAL
-365 NPQKLFGTDYKTI
+365 EPQKLFGNNLKTI
-378 NLADLRAILHEFSH
+378 NLADLRTILHEFSH

-405 RVPVVG
+405 RVPTG
-411 SNGQQEKKDDGA
+411 QNENGKP
-423 LKDSDGLPY
+423 KDSDGLPY
-432 NVCSLYGGQGQ
+432 NVCSLYGGSNQ
-443 PSFPSNYPNSIYHNC
+443 SAFPSNYPNSIYHNC

-481 LPINFANLNSQTNYN
+481 LPIDYANLSAQTNYN
-496 LNATLNT
+496 LNASLNT
-503 QDMANSVIGTIQK
+503 QDLANSMLSTIQK
-516 TLTATSTTTTTSY
+516 TFVTSSVTNHYFS
-529 HHSKSL
+529 SAS
-535 QRFRSPL
+535 QSFRSPI
-542 LGINVKIG
+542 LGVNAKIG

-562 YYGIIKYNYAKAA
+562 YYGIVKYNYSKAL
-575 NQKVQQLSYG
+575 NQKFQQLSYG

-600 KNSPTGIQTRRN
+600 KNSPIGVQTKRN

-624 GLYNSYYALNKVKGS
+624 GLYNSYYVLNKVKGS
-639 GNLDAAT
+639 GNLDVAT

-660 ISIPLIQRKASVI
+660 ISIPLIQRKASVV

-696 NYGWVF
+696 NY

>member
-6 IPLLLCSALE
+6 IPLLLFSTLE

-38 TQEKN
+38 TQE
-43 YTTTQTTTKTTTNN
+43 QRRTTTKNTYAT
-57 YNYLPLNSI
+57 YNYLPTDAVLK
-66 LQRATNLF
+66 RAANLF
-74 KDADISK
+74 TNAEAISK
-81 LSFSSLS
+81 LKFSSLS
-88 PVRASLDLSGHLTIE
+88 PVRVLYMYNGQLTIE

-125 DLGVIETLPKQ
+125 DLGVIETIPKH

-141 SYQQF
+141 PG
-146 NETKQVFDNIME
+146 EAFDSL
-158 EQKKYYEK
+158 K
-166 EAERRKNKTTS
+166 EAFDKIDPYTFFFPKFEATS
-177 SVSETNREPSFTFPT
+177 TSVS
-192 FEVLSTPHS
+192 
-201 DPNTQRVFEALSKIN
+201 DANTQRVFETLNKIK
-216 TNLVMKYSD
+216 TNLIMKYSNENP
-225 TNNFESAKDK
+225 NNFNTCPYNNNGNTKNDCWQP
-235 TEKFTAKTAEEFT
+235 FTPQTAEEFT

-268 NAPFEF
+268 NAPFDF
-274 TDNKQSGE
+274 TNSSTDCDNDPSKCVNPGINGRVDSKVDQQYVLNKQG
-282 CTNKGDSNDNCV
+282 
-294 YPQKNGLVKSN
+294 
-305 VDKKYVLD
+305 
-313 KQSIVNNFRG
+313 IVNNFR
-323 KTDLDVSLL
+323 KKIEID
-332 NGAGVDGLGSN
+332 
-343 TTPTNNDD
+343 
-351 GKNYGQLAVVASAL
+351 AVVLKNSGVVGLANGYGNDGEYGTLGVEAYAL
-365 NPQKLFGTDYKTI
+365 DPKKLFGNNLKTI
-378 NLADLRAILHEFSH
+378 NLEDLRTILHEFSH
-392 TKGYTHNG
+392 TKGYGHNG

-405 RVPVVG
+405 RVPTG
-411 SNGQQEKKDDGA
+411 QNENGKP
-423 LKDSDGLPY
+423 KDSDGLPY

-443 PSFPSNYPNSIYHNC
+443 SAFPSNYPNSIYHNC

-481 LPINFANLNSQTNYN
+481 LPINFANLSNQTNYN
-496 LNATLNT
+496 LNASLNT
-503 QDMANSVIGTIQK
+503 QDLANSMLSTIQK
-516 TLTATSTTTTTSY
+516 TFVTSSVTNHYFS
-529 HHSKSL
+529 SAS
-535 QRFRSPL
+535 QNFRSPI
-542 LGINVKIG
+542 LGVNAKIG

-562 YYGIIKYNYAKAA
+562 YYGIIKYNYAKASSE
-575 NQKVQQLSYG
+575 KVQQLSYG

-600 KNSPTGIQTRRN
+600 KNSPIDIQTRRN

-639 GNLDAAT
+639 GNLDVAT

-660 ISIPLIQRKASVI
+660 ISIPLIQRKASIV
-673 SSGSDYTNSF
+673 SSDGDYTNSF

>member
-38 TQEKN
+38 TQEKRH
-43 YTTTQTTTKTTTNN
+43 TTTKNTYAT
-57 YNYLPLNSI
+57 YNYLPTDAVLK
-66 LQRATNLF
+66 RAANLF
-74 KDADISK
+74 TSAEAISK
-81 LSFSSLS
+81 LKFSSLS
-88 PVRASLDLSGHLTIE
+88 PVRVLYMYNGQLTIE

-109 LNNVKLSFTD
+109 LSNVKLSFTD

-125 DLGVIETLPKQ
+125 DLGVIETIPKH

-141 SYQQF
+141 PG
-146 NETKQVFDNIME
+146 EAFDSLKIDPYTLFLP
-158 EQKKYYEK
+158 KI
-166 EAERRKNKTTS
+166 EATS
-177 SVSETNREPSFTFPT
+177 TSVS
-192 FEVLSTPHS
+192 
-201 DPNTQRVFEALSKIN
+201 DANTQRVFETLNKIK
-216 TNLVMKYSD
+216 TDLVVNYRNENK
-225 TNNFESAKDK
+225 FKDH
-235 TEKFTAKTAEEFT
+235 ENHWEAFTPQTAEEFT

-268 NAPFEF
+268 NAPFDF
-274 TDNKQSGE
+274 
-282 CTNKGDSNDNCV
+282 TNKGGGEECDTSKENECV
-294 YPQKNGLVKSN
+294 NPGTNGRVNSQN
-305 VDKKYVLD
+305 ESYVLN
-313 KQSIVNNFRG
+313 KQDIVNKFRN
-323 KTDLDVSLL
+323 KADLDVVILKDS
-332 NGAGVDGLGSN
+332 GVVGLGSDI
-343 TTPTNNDD
+343 TPSNNDG
-351 GKNYGQLAVVASAL
+351 GKHYGQLGVVASAL
-365 NPQKLFGTDYKTI
+365 DPKKLFGNNLKTI
-378 NLADLRAILHEFSH
+378 NLEDLRTILHEFSH

-405 RVPVVG
+405 RVPTG
-411 SNGQQEKKDDGA
+411 QNENGKP
-423 LKDSDGLPY
+423 KDSDGLPY

-443 PSFPSNYPNSIYHNC
+443 SAFPSNYPNSIYHNC
-458 ADVPA
+458 TDVPA

-496 LNATLNT
+496 LNASLNT
-503 QDMANSVIGTIQK
+503 QDLANSMLSTIQK
-516 TLTATSTTTTTSY
+516 TFVTSSVTNHYFS
-529 HHSKSL
+529 SAS
-535 QRFRSPL
+535 QNFRSPI
-542 LGINVKIG
+542 LGVNAKIG

-600 KNSPTGIQTRRN
+600 KNSPIDIQTRRN

-624 GLYNSYYALNKVKGS
+624 GLYNSYYALNKVKKGS
-639 GNLDAAT
+639 GNLDVAT

-660 ISIPLIQRKASVI
+660 ISIPLIQRKASIV
-673 SSGSDYTNSF
+673 SSNGDYTNSL